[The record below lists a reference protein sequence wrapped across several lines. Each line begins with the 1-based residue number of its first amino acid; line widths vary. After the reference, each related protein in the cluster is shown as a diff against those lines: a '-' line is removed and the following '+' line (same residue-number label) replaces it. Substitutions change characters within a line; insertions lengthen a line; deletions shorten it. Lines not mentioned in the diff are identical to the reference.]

1 MAVNDFIVN
10 LVAGLSKTKSKQQ
23 IKSDAKS
30 LGDMKFVK
38 LIGNLD
44 MPKTRKAIKAQLK
57 GLNNLTFNI
66 TPNVNTKGVQT
77 ATKQAINNAQR
88 VANNN
93 KVHLNF
99 DTSKQ
104 QLVNQIKILGRN
116 NNKLF
121 NNHEMT
127 AKYNQLLNAANV
139 AKSTGEL
146 KTLRGELSAFKTELV
161 ATNNAGMTWGS
172 KFKESVKSYTKFF
185 SGASLVYAI
194 SNQVRNAAT
203 EAKTLDDSLV
213 NLQKVTDEISDRDAL
228 YKYFDKSLSKA
239 QELNVKVG
247 SLIDAV
253 TELKKLGWDL
263 DDAELG
269 AKWANI
275 LSNVGDVD
283 IDTAIGSIKTSIAS
297 FDEIGGYGNDQ
308 MDKKLEAYT
317 DLINNMSNK
326 YSIDAEGL
334 AESIRLSAGTLTEA
348 HMSIEQAAT
357 MFATANKYYN
367 DPSYL
372 GNTAK
377 IGSLRMRASS
387 GDTDAIEE
395 LQEMGEEVD
404 DLATATSN
412 LREKLMALTGVD
424 IMEDEH
430 TFKSYYDQL
439 YEISQVMD
447 KLDDTSR
454 ANVLETM
461 FGKSRSAA
469 GAAILSGMK
478 ESASAYEDA
487 INSAGSATEEYQTW
501 MTSADAACQRF
512 SNTLTETYQ
521 SIINGNTV
529 RDLANLGS
537 AVLEFANNW
546 GIVEGTLKGVIAL
559 NLGKFI
565 ATGGMALI
573 TATKQVEQYG
583 KALQM
588 ASNVPNGN
596 LSARFQ
602 ALKSI
607 AQATSTLTTEQLR
620 NVLATNTLTQAD
632 RVRIL
637 QMQGM
642 TKEMALQKLAEM
654 NLTQATNA
662 QTAANTTSTAST
674 FSLKAAM
681 TGLGAT
687 LKSVFLSNPV
697 GIVLMGISLGVS
709 AVTSAVSKH
718 NQAVEEARQKA
729 KEAAD
734 AANTLGDEIATLANK
749 YIQLSDAVKTD
760 ASAKEDLMTTQT
772 ELLKKLGLEGESI
785 DDLIAKYGSLSN
797 AIKQASID
805 SLKNQQTDLIAG
817 VNAAKEELMD
827 VAKDN
832 FWGTNNIISASGE
845 EAVKAF
851 KELEKAGVIDSGSY
865 GTGGGQLVLIGD
877 DTVEGALEN
886 YKKLEDAVNALRDSE
901 AFTADELSD
910 NSLFNSIYSRYS
922 EMKESVEA
930 YNSSIDNLN
939 ENLAQQ
945 TMLTALQG
953 NELPKTEE
961 DFNKF
966 KQELIDTAVA
976 SEQFIGNEKEITDA
990 INNYLSTVPEFEGY
1004 YSIPLENELDKVDE
1018 LLNQEDFSKTF
1029 TDTLAQVQ
1037 ALSDGLDQLDKIYAD
1052 VYDKEDFDWSSILN
1066 NDGFKE
1072 AFGNMTNV
1080 TEEYK
1085 NAYDDFIETISNN
1098 PSDLSACQSA
1108 FDNLATAYIYNSDAL
1123 KNVTEE
1129 TKASTIAM
1137 LSQMGVVNAA
1147 EVVNYRLG
1155 ASESYAADTGKDLE
1169 SATLSEITAF
1179 AKEADMSD
1187 ITKASLAAYVIE
1199 KIHAASITITTS
1211 ADINNLTALCSQLG
1225 VAGTALA
1232 QFARLKAIAMDT
1244 SGKYTDGYKEYA
1256 TTAADQ
1262 ILQNAV
1268 NAAQTKYTP
1277 QFGGGSATSKA
1288 MDDAAKSAKKASDTA
1303 KETAQTLDWI
1313 ETKLKLASKET
1324 EKLSKS
1330 FDKAFGMNQTRERY
1344 HAYISQIESEIHD
1357 NTTAAQ
1363 VYQEKL
1369 NQIGLSYEWIAK
1381 IQSGAFSIDSIT
1393 DENLKTQISE
1403 YQTYS
1408 DKLNSCYDTIES
1420 LEEERLQASVN
1431 YAEKLIDS
1439 HEKEIDSI
1447 NKLIDRRK
1455 ALVSLK
1461 EAFGLSA
1468 SKSDLK
1474 YQQDQYEQEI
1484 DALERQNKEIYDLM
1498 WTTTYGDEAWQKYN
1512 DQMIENTSSIQDLTQ
1527 SLADLA
1533 SEMANLP
1540 IDKYEKALDKIS
1552 AKNDLLDA
1560 KLENATSDKVKSKI
1574 IGSQLK
1580 LTRKKDNSA
1589 QSAAK
1594 TTQSNLNQSVKD
1606 LKTAT
1611 KKDNNIPV
1619 YNVDASGP
1627 NVKAR
1632 TAVNDYYKKV
1642 QNYTKAKKQIPASL
1656 ISKISGDGYSTL
1668 SKACANYNAA
1678 LVANDTAQATAALS
1692 RETIRQELA
1701 DLAEQRASLAKT
1713 TADFKVE
1720 KYDSKDELYDA
1731 KLDNATSTSSK
1742 NKLIDRKIS
1751 NINNRQSAYNTAV
1764 KTDNKNIKSAQK
1776 NISKIKSTKKNKKIL
1791 ASIKKAAKAGKRI
1804 SQSLLNKAAKL
1815 NDGGKLYDA
1824 CIQYNAYL
1832 DAKEADKVTADLY
1845 KETAKQDKATLAKE
1859 KFDNIASKYDNKI
1872 SSNEQKKTEINNRIS
1887 LVEEFGGQANVSDYK
1902 SLISA
1907 ENGEYKKLIKER
1919 EELRRNLEESV
1930 VNGSIKKGSDEWY
1943 DMVAKINDVTNA
1955 IDESIRSIKQYQNAL
1970 RQLKWDTF
1978 DKSLETVKR
1987 VNSEADYYI
1996 DLLSH
2001 KDMTNKDTGN
2011 FTEYG
2016 IATIG
2021 LHKTNYD
2028 NYIAQAEAYQSEYD
2042 KIMKQIEKGEL
2053 SASDENVIQ
2062 RLRDLQDAH
2071 REAKKSAEDELE
2083 SINDLVKQGYEAQ
2096 TDALSKLIEKYKKL
2110 KDSELDAYKYQKEI
2124 AEKTKQIASL
2134 QKQLIPYSNNDTEES
2149 RAQIQKL
2156 KVELENAKSDLKDTQ
2171 YEKFISDTEDMLDD
2185 LMTDYQKFIDEKLND
2200 TNTILDE
2207 IKTLLGSDIIETI
2220 KGLDSNLTN
2229 DTKDQIG
2236 SSTTNGGDG
2245 GQAAKDYVHNTV
2257 TNDQN
2262 KVNSKTD
2269 TSSYDP
2275 AKEADIAKKKNGIA
2289 QKKKAIN
2296 GQRQSFQNQIKE
2308 LESQLKQLYGELNS
2322 IENKYQFEKSSTK
2335 NKDKLQDLKNNYI
2348 EKKSGL
2354 NAMIQDVT
2362 HNKDMLQ
2369 QFIADLDKQSA
2380 QLDKDLASIN
2390 GYEKGS
2396 EHIDKRQLAW
2406 TQENKRE
2413 LIYRAADGALLTEL
2427 NPGDKVFTNEMTE
2440 NLWELAKT
2448 NPSLLYSSTNFVPK
2462 LPDIAKSACTS
2473 TIVEVGDIVMN
2484 SVNDPET
2491 FGRQLR
2497 EEILKNGKTTQCI
2510 TEAVSAKQLG
2520 KNGVGNAR
2528 LYK

>member
-1 MAVNDFIVN
+1 MTNTSGKTGIQPNNFIS
-10 LVAGLSKTKSKQQ
+10 GLFNGDLFKKQTFSLSEVLST
-23 IKSDAKS
+23 SDV
-30 LGDMKFVK
+30 D
-38 LIGNLD
+38 
-44 MPKTRKAIKAQLK
+44 AIKAYNKQID
-57 GLNNLTFNI
+57 NCVTS
-66 TPNVNTKGVQT
+66 QT
-77 ATKQAINNAQR
+77 AFNRTMLNTSKEAQNVVAAANGNKVALDGLTKSSKAAELGMKALAMAGNMLLIYALTSAVDIIYKCATASDRLAESAAQMGSEFVSTKSDISDYKTKIKELYQTINDDTSSYEDTYNARQELLKIQDEMIDKFGDEADAVKLVTDAINGQTDSLDTLTQDKWQETVNAFNSDRGKGWTEKVADAFANIGHGNNFQR
-88 VANNN
+88 MIDEME
-93 KVHLNF
+93 
-99 DTSKQ
+99 DTEVTFHMIPMYGDDTYEEFSK
-104 QLVNQIKILGRN
+104 
-116 NNKLF
+116 KLKEDF
-121 NNHEMT
+121 GADITRTERDDAIT
-127 AKYNQLLNAANV
+127 LSGDLDTIYKQLLNIQTLAKGMGIDDTFLNDLGNQADE
-139 AKSTGEL
+139 AKS
-146 KTLRGELSAFKTELV
+146 K
-161 ATNNAGMTWGS
+161 
-172 KFKESVKSYTKFF
+172 
-185 SGASLVYAI
+185 
-194 SNQVRNAAT
+194 
-203 EAKTLDDSLV
+203 LDEYQEMYSQHV
-213 NLQKVTDEISDRDAL
+213 L
-228 YKYFDKSLSKA
+228 YDKIFNSEDYEK
-239 QELNVKVG
+239 
-247 SLIDAV
+247 
-253 TELKKLGWDL
+253 
-263 DDAELG
+263 
-269 AKWANI
+269 
-275 LSNVGDVD
+275 
-283 IDTAIGSIKTSIAS
+283 S
-297 FDEIGGYGNDQ
+297 FDEIN
-308 MDKKLEAYT
+308 KAYE
-317 DLINNMSNK
+317 K
-326 YSIDAEGL
+326 YQDAFASGDE
-334 AESIRLSAGTLTEA
+334 ESIEKAKQNYAEIVQSATKGLDDQSVIDYFNS
-348 HMSIEQAAT
+348 M
-357 MFATANKYYN
+357 YP
-367 DPSYL
+367 D
-372 GNTAK
+372 
-377 IGSLRMRASS
+377 
-387 GDTDAIEE
+387 
-395 LQEMGEEVD
+395 LQEVVGGWEFEVKFKAAVD
-404 DLATATSN
+404 DDS
-412 LREKLMALTGVD
+412 
-424 IMEDEH
+424 
-430 TFKSYYDQL
+430 
-439 YEISQVMD
+439 
-447 KLDDTSR
+447 DDF
-454 ANVLETM
+454 E
-461 FGKSRSAA
+461 
-469 GAAILSGMK
+469 
-478 ESASAYEDA
+478 
-487 INSAGSATEEYQTW
+487 
-501 MTSADAACQRF
+501 
-512 SNTLTETYQ
+512 
-521 SIINGNTV
+521 
-529 RDLANLGS
+529 
-537 AVLEFANNW
+537 
-546 GIVEGTLKGVIAL
+546 KGV
-559 NLGKFI
+559 
-565 ATGGMALI
+565 
-573 TATKQVEQYG
+573 Q
-583 KALQM
+583 
-588 ASNVPNGN
+588 
-596 LSARFQ
+596 
-602 ALKSI
+602 
-607 AQATSTLTTEQLR
+607 
-620 NVLATNTLTQAD
+620 
-632 RVRIL
+632 
-637 QMQGM
+637 
-642 TKEMALQKLAEM
+642 
-654 NLTQATNA
+654 
-662 QTAANTTSTAST
+662 
-674 FSLKAAM
+674 
-681 TGLGAT
+681 
-687 LKSVFLSNPV
+687 
-697 GIVLMGISLGVS
+697 
-709 AVTSAVSKH
+709 
-718 NQAVEEARQKA
+718 
-729 KEAAD
+729 
-734 AANTLGDEIATLANK
+734 
-749 YIQLSDAVKTD
+749 
-760 ASAKEDLMTTQT
+760 
-772 ELLKKLGLEGESI
+772 
-785 DDLIAKYGSLSN
+785 
-797 AIKQASID
+797 
-805 SLKNQQTDLIAG
+805 
-817 VNAAKEELMD
+817 
-827 VAKDN
+827 
-832 FWGTNNIISASGE
+832 
-845 EAVKAF
+845 
-851 KELEKAGVIDSGSY
+851 
-865 GTGGGQLVLIGD
+865 
-877 DTVEGALEN
+877 
-886 YKKLEDAVNALRDSE
+886 DAVNKFDTIEDIKNYNPKVATDEQKDAYLQLKQY
-901 AFTADELSD
+901 ADEYGLTLDQLIDKLVQLGLLQSQSKSDLLNKLIPSKSSPTAGVASVLTDTMDGVDADEATKWVESLTEEEAKLANSKDFENALEEQKKKLNGASLSAD
-910 NSLFNSIYSRYS
+910 DYAAALQAV
-922 EMKESVEA
+922 K
-930 YNSSIDNLN
+930 DKQN
-939 ENLAQQ
+939 ENSEE
-945 TMLTALQG
+945 T
-953 NELPKTEE
+953 PISFTE
-961 DFNKF
+961 
-966 KQELIDTAVA
+966 
-976 SEQFIGNEKEITDA
+976 A
-990 INNYLSTVPEFEGY
+990 IS
-1004 YSIPLENELDKVDE
+1004 
-1018 LLNQEDFSKTF
+1018 
-1029 TDTLAQVQ
+1029 QVQ
-1037 ALSDGLDQLDKIYAD
+1037 ALSEGLDQLDKIYAD
-1052 VYDKEDFDWSSILN
+1052 VYNKEDFDWSSILN
-1066 NDGFKE
+1066 NDDFKE
-1072 AFGNMTNV
+1072 QFGSLKNT
-1080 TEEYK
+1080 TEEYA
-1085 NAYDDFIETISNN
+1085 NAYNNFIKTVSNS

-1108 FDNLATAYIYNSDAL
+1108 FDNLASAYIYNSDAL

-1129 TKASTIAM
+1129 TKTATVAM
-1137 LSQMGVVNAA
+1137 LEQMGVAN
-1147 EVVNYRLG
+1147 
-1155 ASESYAADTGKDLE
+1155 ASEIVDYQLAASKEYAAQTGRDLKN
-1169 SATLSEITAF
+1169 ATLEELVAF
-1179 AKEADMSD
+1179 AQEADMSD
-1187 ITKASLAAYVIE
+1187 VTKASLASYIAE
-1199 KIHAASITITTS
+1199 KIRAASITITTS
-1211 ADINNLTALCSQLG
+1211 ADIANLTALCSQLG
-1225 VAGTALA
+1225 VAGTALQ

-1268 NAAQTKYTP
+1268 NKATNAYKPQVNYSGGASTK
-1277 QFGGGSATSKA
+1277 SAIDKA
-1288 MDDAAKSAKKASDTA
+1288 NKAAKDSAKDA
-1303 KETAQTLDWI
+1303 KETAQDIDWI

-1344 HAYISQIESEIHD
+1344 HAYISQIESEIQD

-1461 EAFGLSA
+1461 ETFGLSA

-1560 KLENATSDKVKSKI
+1560 KLENATSDKAKSKI

-1611 KKDNNIPV
+1611 KKDNNISV

-1678 LVANDTAQATAALS
+1678 LVANDTAQETAALS

-1713 TADFKVE
+1713 TADSKVE

-2001 KDMTNKDTGN
+2001 KDMTDKDTGN

-2028 NYIAQAEAYQSEYD
+2028 SYIAQAEAYQSEYD

-2156 KVELENAKSDLKDTQ
+2156 KVELQDAKDDLKDTQ

-2185 LMTDYQKFIDEKLND
+2185 LMNDYQEFIDEKLND
-2200 TNTILDE
+2200 TNTILDS
-2207 IKTLLGSDIIETI
+2207 IKELLGGNDGIIATL
-2220 KGLDSNLTN
+2220 KSLDSSLTN
-2229 DTKDQIG
+2229 TTKDQID

-2245 GQAAKDYVHNTV
+2245 GQGAKDYVNNTV
-2257 TNDQN
+2257 TNDRN
-2262 KVNSKTD
+2262 TINSSHKTGLLRPTAVGTITLD
-2269 TSSYDP
+2269 NSLES
-2275 AKEADIAKKKNGIA
+2275 KKKNTTSIDD
-2289 QKKKAIN
+2289 KLKTEKKAVKDAIN
-2296 GQRQSFQNQIKE
+2296 SGKSRSKK
-2308 LESQLKQLYGELNS
+2308 LTDK
-2322 IENKYQFEKSSTK
+2322 ENKE
-2335 NKDKLQDLKNNYI
+2335 
-2348 EKKSGL
+2348 
-2354 NAMIQDVT
+2354 
-2362 HNKDMLQ
+2362 H
-2369 QFIADLDKQSA
+2369 ADLWKYIVKNYGRTPTNKMYKKLGGILGVKTDDTVTSKQKTA
-2380 QLDKDLASIN
+2380 ILNRMKFN
-2390 GYEKGS
+2390 GYKKGS
-2396 EHIDKRQLAW
+2396 EHIDKSQLAW

-2440 NLWELAKT
+2440 NLWKMAQM
-2448 NPSLLYSSTNFVPK
+2448 NPSLLTSGINYMPN
-2462 LPDIAKSACTS
+2462 LPEITKSAGTS

-2484 SVNDPET
+2484 GVNDVET

-2497 EEILKNGKTTQCI
+2497 EEILRNGKTTQCI

>member
-1 MAVNDFIVN
+1 MIFKTMTNTSGKTGIQPNNFIS
-10 LVAGLSKTKSKQQ
+10 GLFNGDLFKKQTFSLSEVLST
-23 IKSDAKS
+23 SDV
-30 LGDMKFVK
+30 D
-38 LIGNLD
+38 
-44 MPKTRKAIKAQLK
+44 AIKAYNKQID
-57 GLNNLTFNI
+57 NCVTS
-66 TPNVNTKGVQT
+66 QT
-77 ATKQAINNAQR
+77 AFNRTMLNTSKEAQNVVAAANGNKVALDGLTKSSKAAELGMKALAMAGNMLLIYALTSAVDIIYKCATASDRLAESAAQMGSEFVSTKSDISDYKTKIKELYQTINDDTSSYEDTYNARQELLKIQDEMIDKFGDEADAVKLVTDAINGQTDSLDTLTQDKWQETVNVFNSDRGKGWTEKVADAFANIGHGNNFQR
-88 VANNN
+88 MIDEME
-93 KVHLNF
+93 
-99 DTSKQ
+99 DTEVTFHMIPMYGDDTYEEFSK
-104 QLVNQIKILGRN
+104 
-116 NNKLF
+116 KLKEDF
-121 NNHEMT
+121 GADITRTERDDAIT
-127 AKYNQLLNAANV
+127 LSGDLDTIYKQLLNIQTLAKGMGIDDTFLNDLGNQADE
-139 AKSTGEL
+139 AKS
-146 KTLRGELSAFKTELV
+146 K
-161 ATNNAGMTWGS
+161 
-172 KFKESVKSYTKFF
+172 
-185 SGASLVYAI
+185 
-194 SNQVRNAAT
+194 
-203 EAKTLDDSLV
+203 LDEYQEMYSQHV
-213 NLQKVTDEISDRDAL
+213 L
-228 YKYFDKSLSKA
+228 YDKIFNSEDYEK
-239 QELNVKVG
+239 
-247 SLIDAV
+247 
-253 TELKKLGWDL
+253 
-263 DDAELG
+263 
-269 AKWANI
+269 
-275 LSNVGDVD
+275 
-283 IDTAIGSIKTSIAS
+283 S
-297 FDEIGGYGNDQ
+297 FDEIN
-308 MDKKLEAYT
+308 KAYE
-317 DLINNMSNK
+317 K
-326 YSIDAEGL
+326 YQDAFASGDE
-334 AESIRLSAGTLTEA
+334 ESIEKAKQNYAEIVQSATKGLDDQSVIDYFNS
-348 HMSIEQAAT
+348 M
-357 MFATANKYYN
+357 YP
-367 DPSYL
+367 D
-372 GNTAK
+372 
-377 IGSLRMRASS
+377 
-387 GDTDAIEE
+387 
-395 LQEMGEEVD
+395 LQEVVGGWEFEVKFKAAVD
-404 DLATATSN
+404 DDS
-412 LREKLMALTGVD
+412 
-424 IMEDEH
+424 
-430 TFKSYYDQL
+430 
-439 YEISQVMD
+439 
-447 KLDDTSR
+447 DDF
-454 ANVLETM
+454 E
-461 FGKSRSAA
+461 
-469 GAAILSGMK
+469 
-478 ESASAYEDA
+478 
-487 INSAGSATEEYQTW
+487 
-501 MTSADAACQRF
+501 
-512 SNTLTETYQ
+512 
-521 SIINGNTV
+521 
-529 RDLANLGS
+529 
-537 AVLEFANNW
+537 
-546 GIVEGTLKGVIAL
+546 KGV
-559 NLGKFI
+559 
-565 ATGGMALI
+565 
-573 TATKQVEQYG
+573 Q
-583 KALQM
+583 
-588 ASNVPNGN
+588 
-596 LSARFQ
+596 
-602 ALKSI
+602 
-607 AQATSTLTTEQLR
+607 
-620 NVLATNTLTQAD
+620 
-632 RVRIL
+632 
-637 QMQGM
+637 
-642 TKEMALQKLAEM
+642 
-654 NLTQATNA
+654 
-662 QTAANTTSTAST
+662 
-674 FSLKAAM
+674 
-681 TGLGAT
+681 
-687 LKSVFLSNPV
+687 
-697 GIVLMGISLGVS
+697 
-709 AVTSAVSKH
+709 
-718 NQAVEEARQKA
+718 
-729 KEAAD
+729 
-734 AANTLGDEIATLANK
+734 
-749 YIQLSDAVKTD
+749 
-760 ASAKEDLMTTQT
+760 
-772 ELLKKLGLEGESI
+772 
-785 DDLIAKYGSLSN
+785 
-797 AIKQASID
+797 
-805 SLKNQQTDLIAG
+805 
-817 VNAAKEELMD
+817 
-827 VAKDN
+827 
-832 FWGTNNIISASGE
+832 
-845 EAVKAF
+845 
-851 KELEKAGVIDSGSY
+851 
-865 GTGGGQLVLIGD
+865 
-877 DTVEGALEN
+877 
-886 YKKLEDAVNALRDSE
+886 DAVNKFDTIEDIKNYNPKVATDEQKDAYLQLKQY
-901 AFTADELSD
+901 ADEYGLTLDQLIDKLVQLGLLQSQSKSDLLNKLIPSKSSPTAGVASVLTDTMDGVDADEATKWVESLTEEEAKLANSKDFENALEEQKKKLNGASLSAD
-910 NSLFNSIYSRYS
+910 DYAAALQAV
-922 EMKESVEA
+922 K
-930 YNSSIDNLN
+930 DKQN
-939 ENLAQQ
+939 ENS
-945 TMLTALQG
+945 
-953 NELPKTEE
+953 EE
-961 DFNKF
+961 TP
-966 KQELIDTAVA
+966 I
-976 SEQFIGNEKEITDA
+976 S
-990 INNYLSTVPEFEGY
+990 
-1004 YSIPLENELDKVDE
+1004 
-1018 LLNQEDFSKTF
+1018 F

-1052 VYDKEDFDWSSILN
+1052 VYNKEDFDWSSILN

-1268 NAAQTKYTP
+1268 NATQTKYTP

-1461 EAFGLSA
+1461 ETFGLSP

-1560 KLENATSDKVKSKI
+1560 KLENATSDKAKSKI

-1606 LKTAT
+1606 LRTAT
-1611 KKDNNIPV
+1611 KKDNNISV

-1642 QNYTKAKKQIPASL
+1642 KNYTKAKKQIPASL

-1678 LVANDTAQATAALS
+1678 LVANDTAQETAALS

-1713 TADFKVE
+1713 TADSKVE
-1720 KYDSKDELYDA
+1720 RYDSKDELYDA

-1907 ENGEYKKLIKER
+1907 ENGEFKKLIKER

-2001 KDMTNKDTGN
+2001 KDMTDKDTGN

-2110 KDSELDAYKYQKEI
+2110 KDSELEAYRYQKEI

-2134 QKQLIPYSNNDTEES
+2134 QKQLTAYTGNNSEES
-2149 RAQIQKL
+2149 RATIQKL

-2185 LMTDYQKFIDEKLND
+2185 LMSDYQEFIDEKIND
-2200 TNTILDE
+2200 TNTILDS
-2207 IKTLLGSDIIETI
+2207 IKELLGGNDGIIATL
-2220 KGLDSNLTN
+2220 KSLDSSLTN
-2229 DTKDQIG
+2229 TTKDQID

-2245 GQAAKDYVHNTV
+2245 GQGAKDYVNNTV
-2257 TNDQN
+2257 TNDRN
-2262 KVNSKTD
+2262 TINSSHKTGLLRPTAVGTITLD
-2269 TSSYDP
+2269 NSLES
-2275 AKEADIAKKKNGIA
+2275 KKKNTTSIDD
-2289 QKKKAIN
+2289 KLKNEKKAVKDAIN
-2296 GQRQSFQNQIKE
+2296 SGKSRSKKLTDKENQE
-2308 LESQLKQLYGELNS
+2308 
-2322 IENKYQFEKSSTK
+2322 
-2335 NKDKLQDLKNNYI
+2335 
-2348 EKKSGL
+2348 
-2354 NAMIQDVT
+2354 
-2362 HNKDMLQ
+2362 H
-2369 QFIADLDKQSA
+2369 ADLWKYIV
-2380 QLDKDLASIN
+2380 KN
-2390 GYEKGS
+2390 YG
-2396 EHIDKRQLAW
+2396 R
-2406 TQENKRE
+2406 TPTNKM
-2413 LIYRAADGALLTEL
+2413 Y
-2427 NPGDKVFTNEMTE
+2427 K
-2440 NLWELAKT
+2440 
-2448 NPSLLYSSTNFVPK
+2448 K
-2462 LPDIAKSACTS
+2462 L
-2473 TIVEVGDIVMN
+2473 GDILGV
-2484 SVNDPET
+2484 
-2491 FGRQLR
+2491 
-2497 EEILKNGKTTQCI
+2497 KTD
-2510 TEAVSAKQLG
+2510 
-2520 KNGVGNAR
+2520 
-2528 LYK
+2528 

>member
-1 MAVNDFIVN
+1 MIFKTMTNTSGKTGIQPNNFIS
-10 LVAGLSKTKSKQQ
+10 GLFNGDLFKKQTFSLSEVLST
-23 IKSDAKS
+23 SDV
-30 LGDMKFVK
+30 D
-38 LIGNLD
+38 
-44 MPKTRKAIKAQLK
+44 AIKAYNKQID
-57 GLNNLTFNI
+57 NCVTS
-66 TPNVNTKGVQT
+66 QT
-77 ATKQAINNAQR
+77 AFNRTMLNTSKEAQNVVAAANGNKVALDGLTKSSKAAELGMKALAMAGNMLLIYALTSAVDIIYKCATASDRLAESAAQMGSEFVSTKSDISDYKTKIKELYQTINDDTSSYEDTYNARQELLKIQDEMIDKFGDEADAVKLVTDAINGQTDSLDTLTQDKWQETVNAFNSDRGKGWTEKVADAFANIGHGNNFQR
-88 VANNN
+88 MIDEME
-93 KVHLNF
+93 
-99 DTSKQ
+99 DTEVTFHMIPMYGDDTYEEFSK
-104 QLVNQIKILGRN
+104 
-116 NNKLF
+116 KLKEDF
-121 NNHEMT
+121 GADITRTERDDAIT
-127 AKYNQLLNAANV
+127 LSGDLDTIYKQLLNIQTLAKGMGIDDTFLNDLGNQADE
-139 AKSTGEL
+139 AKS
-146 KTLRGELSAFKTELV
+146 K
-161 ATNNAGMTWGS
+161 
-172 KFKESVKSYTKFF
+172 
-185 SGASLVYAI
+185 
-194 SNQVRNAAT
+194 
-203 EAKTLDDSLV
+203 LDEYQEMYSQHV
-213 NLQKVTDEISDRDAL
+213 L
-228 YKYFDKSLSKA
+228 YDKIFNSEDYEK
-239 QELNVKVG
+239 
-247 SLIDAV
+247 
-253 TELKKLGWDL
+253 
-263 DDAELG
+263 
-269 AKWANI
+269 
-275 LSNVGDVD
+275 
-283 IDTAIGSIKTSIAS
+283 S
-297 FDEIGGYGNDQ
+297 FDEIN
-308 MDKKLEAYT
+308 KAYE
-317 DLINNMSNK
+317 K
-326 YSIDAEGL
+326 YQDAFASGDE
-334 AESIRLSAGTLTEA
+334 ESIEKAKQNYAEIVQSATKGLDDQSVIDYFNS
-348 HMSIEQAAT
+348 M
-357 MFATANKYYN
+357 YP
-367 DPSYL
+367 D
-372 GNTAK
+372 
-377 IGSLRMRASS
+377 
-387 GDTDAIEE
+387 
-395 LQEMGEEVD
+395 LQEVVGGWEFEVKFKAAVD
-404 DLATATSN
+404 DDS
-412 LREKLMALTGVD
+412 
-424 IMEDEH
+424 
-430 TFKSYYDQL
+430 
-439 YEISQVMD
+439 
-447 KLDDTSR
+447 DDF
-454 ANVLETM
+454 E
-461 FGKSRSAA
+461 
-469 GAAILSGMK
+469 
-478 ESASAYEDA
+478 
-487 INSAGSATEEYQTW
+487 
-501 MTSADAACQRF
+501 
-512 SNTLTETYQ
+512 
-521 SIINGNTV
+521 
-529 RDLANLGS
+529 
-537 AVLEFANNW
+537 
-546 GIVEGTLKGVIAL
+546 KGV
-559 NLGKFI
+559 
-565 ATGGMALI
+565 
-573 TATKQVEQYG
+573 Q
-583 KALQM
+583 
-588 ASNVPNGN
+588 
-596 LSARFQ
+596 
-602 ALKSI
+602 
-607 AQATSTLTTEQLR
+607 
-620 NVLATNTLTQAD
+620 
-632 RVRIL
+632 
-637 QMQGM
+637 
-642 TKEMALQKLAEM
+642 
-654 NLTQATNA
+654 
-662 QTAANTTSTAST
+662 
-674 FSLKAAM
+674 
-681 TGLGAT
+681 
-687 LKSVFLSNPV
+687 
-697 GIVLMGISLGVS
+697 
-709 AVTSAVSKH
+709 
-718 NQAVEEARQKA
+718 
-729 KEAAD
+729 
-734 AANTLGDEIATLANK
+734 
-749 YIQLSDAVKTD
+749 
-760 ASAKEDLMTTQT
+760 
-772 ELLKKLGLEGESI
+772 
-785 DDLIAKYGSLSN
+785 
-797 AIKQASID
+797 
-805 SLKNQQTDLIAG
+805 
-817 VNAAKEELMD
+817 
-827 VAKDN
+827 
-832 FWGTNNIISASGE
+832 
-845 EAVKAF
+845 
-851 KELEKAGVIDSGSY
+851 
-865 GTGGGQLVLIGD
+865 
-877 DTVEGALEN
+877 
-886 YKKLEDAVNALRDSE
+886 DAVNKFDTIEDIKNYNPKVATDEQKDAYLQLKQY
-901 AFTADELSD
+901 ADEYGLTLDQLIDKLVQLGLLQSQSKSDLLNKLIPSKSSPTAGVASVLTDTMDGVDADEATKWVESLTEEEAKLANSKDFENALEEQKKKLNGASLSAD
-910 NSLFNSIYSRYS
+910 DYAAALQAV
-922 EMKESVEA
+922 K
-930 YNSSIDNLN
+930 DKQN
-939 ENLAQQ
+939 ENS
-945 TMLTALQG
+945 
-953 NELPKTEE
+953 EE
-961 DFNKF
+961 TP
-966 KQELIDTAVA
+966 I
-976 SEQFIGNEKEITDA
+976 S
-990 INNYLSTVPEFEGY
+990 
-1004 YSIPLENELDKVDE
+1004 
-1018 LLNQEDFSKTF
+1018 F

-1052 VYDKEDFDWSSILN
+1052 VYNKEDFDWSSILN

-1268 NAAQTKYTP
+1268 NATQTKYTP

-1461 EAFGLSA
+1461 ETFGLSP

-1560 KLENATSDKVKSKI
+1560 KLENATSDKAKSKI

-1606 LKTAT
+1606 LRTAT
-1611 KKDNNIPV
+1611 KKDNNISV

-1642 QNYTKAKKQIPASL
+1642 KNYTKAKKQIPASL

-1678 LVANDTAQATAALS
+1678 LVANDTAQETAALS

-1713 TADFKVE
+1713 TADSKVE
-1720 KYDSKDELYDA
+1720 RYDSKDELYDA

-1832 DAKEADKVTADLY
+1832 DVKEADKVTADLY

-1907 ENGEYKKLIKER
+1907 ENGEFKKLIKER

-2001 KDMTNKDTGN
+2001 KDMTDKDTGN

-2110 KDSELDAYKYQKEI
+2110 KDSELEAYRYQKEI

-2134 QKQLIPYSNNDTEES
+2134 QKQLTAYTGNNSEES
-2149 RAQIQKL
+2149 RATIQKL

-2185 LMTDYQKFIDEKLND
+2185 LMSDYQEFIDEKIND
-2200 TNTILDE
+2200 TNTILDS
-2207 IKTLLGSDIIETI
+2207 IKELLGGNDGIIATL
-2220 KGLDSNLTN
+2220 KSLDSSLTN
-2229 DTKDQIG
+2229 TTKDQID

-2245 GQAAKDYVHNTV
+2245 GQGAKDYVNNTV
-2257 TNDQN
+2257 TNDRN
-2262 KVNSKTD
+2262 TINSSHKTGLLRPTAVGTITLD
-2269 TSSYDP
+2269 NSLES
-2275 AKEADIAKKKNGIA
+2275 KKKNTTSIDD
-2289 QKKKAIN
+2289 KLKNEKKAVKDAIN
-2296 GQRQSFQNQIKE
+2296 SGKSRSKKLTDKENQE
-2308 LESQLKQLYGELNS
+2308 
-2322 IENKYQFEKSSTK
+2322 
-2335 NKDKLQDLKNNYI
+2335 
-2348 EKKSGL
+2348 
-2354 NAMIQDVT
+2354 
-2362 HNKDMLQ
+2362 H
-2369 QFIADLDKQSA
+2369 ADLWKYIVKNYGRTPTNKMYKKLGDILGVKTDDTVTSKQKTA
-2380 QLDKDLASIN
+2380 ILNRMKFN
-2390 GYEKGS
+2390 GYKKGS
-2396 EHIDKRQLAW
+2396 DHIDKSQLAW
-2406 TQENKRE
+2406 TQEDKRE
-2413 LIYRAADGALLTEL
+2413 MIYRASDGAVLTKL

-2440 NLWELAKT
+2440 NLWKMAQM
-2448 NPSLLYSSTNFVPK
+2448 NPSLLTSGINYMPN
-2462 LPDIAKSACTS
+2462 LPEITKSAGTS

-2484 SVNDPET
+2484 GVNDVET

-2497 EEILKNGKTTQCI
+2497 EEILRNGKTTQCI

>member
-1 MAVNDFIVN
+1 MIFKTMTNTSGKTGIQPNNFIS
-10 LVAGLSKTKSKQQ
+10 GLFNGDLFKKQTFSLSEVLST
-23 IKSDAKS
+23 SDV
-30 LGDMKFVK
+30 D
-38 LIGNLD
+38 
-44 MPKTRKAIKAQLK
+44 AIKAYNKQID
-57 GLNNLTFNI
+57 NCVTS
-66 TPNVNTKGVQT
+66 QT
-77 ATKQAINNAQR
+77 AFNRTMLNTSKEAQNVVAAANGNKVALDGLTKSSKAAELGMKALAMAGNMLLIYALTSAVDIIYKCATASDRLAESAAQMGSEFVSTKSDISDYKTKIKELYQTINDDTSSYEDTYNARQELLKIQDEMIDKFGDEADAVKLVTDAINGQTDSLDTLTQDKWQETVNAFNSDRGKGWTEKVADAFANIGHGNNFQR
-88 VANNN
+88 MIDEME
-93 KVHLNF
+93 
-99 DTSKQ
+99 DTEVTFHMIPMYGDDTYEEFSK
-104 QLVNQIKILGRN
+104 
-116 NNKLF
+116 KLKEDF
-121 NNHEMT
+121 GADITRTERDDAIT
-127 AKYNQLLNAANV
+127 LSGDLDTIYKQLLNIQTLAKGMGIDDTFLNDLGNQADE
-139 AKSTGEL
+139 AKS
-146 KTLRGELSAFKTELV
+146 K
-161 ATNNAGMTWGS
+161 
-172 KFKESVKSYTKFF
+172 
-185 SGASLVYAI
+185 
-194 SNQVRNAAT
+194 
-203 EAKTLDDSLV
+203 LDEYQEMYSQHV
-213 NLQKVTDEISDRDAL
+213 L
-228 YKYFDKSLSKA
+228 YDKIFNSEDYEK
-239 QELNVKVG
+239 
-247 SLIDAV
+247 
-253 TELKKLGWDL
+253 
-263 DDAELG
+263 
-269 AKWANI
+269 
-275 LSNVGDVD
+275 
-283 IDTAIGSIKTSIAS
+283 S
-297 FDEIGGYGNDQ
+297 FDEIN
-308 MDKKLEAYT
+308 KAYE
-317 DLINNMSNK
+317 K
-326 YSIDAEGL
+326 YQDAFASGDE
-334 AESIRLSAGTLTEA
+334 ESIEKAKQNYAEIVQSATKGLDDQSVIDYFNS
-348 HMSIEQAAT
+348 M
-357 MFATANKYYN
+357 YP
-367 DPSYL
+367 D
-372 GNTAK
+372 
-377 IGSLRMRASS
+377 
-387 GDTDAIEE
+387 
-395 LQEMGEEVD
+395 LQEVVGGWEFEVKFKAAVD
-404 DLATATSN
+404 DDS
-412 LREKLMALTGVD
+412 
-424 IMEDEH
+424 
-430 TFKSYYDQL
+430 
-439 YEISQVMD
+439 
-447 KLDDTSR
+447 DDF
-454 ANVLETM
+454 E
-461 FGKSRSAA
+461 
-469 GAAILSGMK
+469 
-478 ESASAYEDA
+478 
-487 INSAGSATEEYQTW
+487 
-501 MTSADAACQRF
+501 
-512 SNTLTETYQ
+512 
-521 SIINGNTV
+521 
-529 RDLANLGS
+529 
-537 AVLEFANNW
+537 
-546 GIVEGTLKGVIAL
+546 KGV
-559 NLGKFI
+559 
-565 ATGGMALI
+565 
-573 TATKQVEQYG
+573 Q
-583 KALQM
+583 
-588 ASNVPNGN
+588 
-596 LSARFQ
+596 
-602 ALKSI
+602 
-607 AQATSTLTTEQLR
+607 
-620 NVLATNTLTQAD
+620 
-632 RVRIL
+632 
-637 QMQGM
+637 
-642 TKEMALQKLAEM
+642 
-654 NLTQATNA
+654 
-662 QTAANTTSTAST
+662 
-674 FSLKAAM
+674 
-681 TGLGAT
+681 
-687 LKSVFLSNPV
+687 
-697 GIVLMGISLGVS
+697 
-709 AVTSAVSKH
+709 
-718 NQAVEEARQKA
+718 
-729 KEAAD
+729 
-734 AANTLGDEIATLANK
+734 
-749 YIQLSDAVKTD
+749 
-760 ASAKEDLMTTQT
+760 
-772 ELLKKLGLEGESI
+772 
-785 DDLIAKYGSLSN
+785 
-797 AIKQASID
+797 
-805 SLKNQQTDLIAG
+805 
-817 VNAAKEELMD
+817 
-827 VAKDN
+827 
-832 FWGTNNIISASGE
+832 
-845 EAVKAF
+845 
-851 KELEKAGVIDSGSY
+851 
-865 GTGGGQLVLIGD
+865 
-877 DTVEGALEN
+877 
-886 YKKLEDAVNALRDSE
+886 DAVNKFDTIEDIKNYNPKVATDEQKDAYLQLKQY
-901 AFTADELSD
+901 ADEYGLTLDQLIDKLVQLGLLQSQSKSDLLNKLIPSKSSPTAGVASVLTDTMDGVDADEATKWVESLTEEEAKLANSKDFENALEEQKKKLNGASLSAD
-910 NSLFNSIYSRYS
+910 DYAAALQAV
-922 EMKESVEA
+922 K
-930 YNSSIDNLN
+930 DKQN
-939 ENLAQQ
+939 ENS
-945 TMLTALQG
+945 
-953 NELPKTEE
+953 EE
-961 DFNKF
+961 TP
-966 KQELIDTAVA
+966 I
-976 SEQFIGNEKEITDA
+976 SSTD
-990 INNYLSTVPEFEGY
+990 I
-1004 YSIPLENELDKVDE
+1004 
-1018 LLNQEDFSKTF
+1018 
-1029 TDTLAQVQ
+1029 LAQVQ
-1037 ALSDGLDQLDKIYAD
+1037 ALSTGLDQLDKIYAD

-1303 KETAQTLDWI
+1303 KETAQNIDWI

-1330 FDKAFGMNQTRERY
+1330 FDKAFGMDQTRERY
-1344 HAYISQIESEIHD
+1344 HAYISQIESEIQD

-1461 EAFGLSA
+1461 ETFGLSA

-1560 KLENATSDKVKSKI
+1560 KLKNATSDKAKSKI

-1606 LKTAT
+1606 LRTAT
-1611 KKDNNIPV
+1611 KKDNNISV

-1668 SKACANYNAA
+1668 SKACTNYNAA
-1678 LVANDTAQATAALS
+1678 LVANDTAQETAALS

-1713 TADFKVE
+1713 TADSKVE

-2001 KDMTNKDTGN
+2001 KDMTDKDTGN

-2185 LMTDYQKFIDEKLND
+2185 LMSDYQEFIDEKIND
-2200 TNTILDE
+2200 TNTILDS
-2207 IKTLLGSDIIETI
+2207 IKELLGGNDGIIATL
-2220 KGLDSNLTN
+2220 KSLDSSLTN
-2229 DTKDQIG
+2229 TTKDQID

-2245 GQAAKDYVHNTV
+2245 GQGAKDYVNNTV
-2257 TNDQN
+2257 TNDRN
-2262 KVNSKTD
+2262 TINSSHKTGLLRPTAVGTITLD
-2269 TSSYDP
+2269 NSLES
-2275 AKEADIAKKKNGIA
+2275 KKKNTTSIDD
-2289 QKKKAIN
+2289 KLKTEKKAVKDAIN
-2296 GQRQSFQNQIKE
+2296 SGKSRSKK
-2308 LESQLKQLYGELNS
+2308 LTDK
-2322 IENKYQFEKSSTK
+2322 ENKE
-2335 NKDKLQDLKNNYI
+2335 
-2348 EKKSGL
+2348 
-2354 NAMIQDVT
+2354 
-2362 HNKDMLQ
+2362 H
-2369 QFIADLDKQSA
+2369 ADLWKYIVKNYGRTPTNKMYKKLGGILGVKTDDTVTSKQKTA
-2380 QLDKDLASIN
+2380 ILNRMKFN
-2390 GYEKGS
+2390 GYKKGS
-2396 EHIDKRQLAW
+2396 EHIDKSQLAW

-2413 LIYRAADGALLTEL
+2413 LIYRASDGAVLTKL

-2440 NLWELAKT
+2440 NLWKLAKT

-2462 LPDIAKSACTS
+2462 LPDIAKSAGTS

-2484 SVNDPET
+2484 GVNDPET

-2497 EEILKNGKTTQCI
+2497 EEICKNGKTTQCI
-2510 TEAVSAKQLG
+2510 AEAVSAKQLG
-2520 KNGVGNAR
+2520 KNRNSIGNAR

>member
-1 MAVNDFIVN
+1 MIFKTMTNTSGKTGIQPNNFISGLFNGDLFKKQTFSLSEVLSTSDVDAIKAYNKQIDNCVTSQTAFNRTMLNTSKEAQNVVAAANGNKVALDGLTKSSKAAELGMKALAMAGNMLLIYALTSAVDIIYKCATASDRLAESAAQMGSEFVSTKSDISDYKTKIKELYQTINDDTSSYEDTYNARQELLKIQDEMIDKFGDEADAVKLVTDAINGQTDSLDTLTQDKWQETVNAFNSDRGKGWTEKVADAFANIGHGNNFQRMIDEMEDTEVTFHMIPMYGDDTYEEFSKKLKEDFGADITRTERDD
-10 LVAGLSKTKSKQQ
+10 AITLSGDLDTIYKQLLNIQTLAKGMGIDDTFLNDLGNQADETKSK
-23 IKSDAKS
+23 
-30 LGDMKFVK
+30 
-38 LIGNLD
+38 LD
-44 MPKTRKAIKAQLK
+44 EYQEMYSQHVLYDKI
-57 GLNNLTFNI
+57 FNSEDYE
-66 TPNVNTKGVQT
+66 K
-77 ATKQAINNAQR
+77 
-88 VANNN
+88 
-93 KVHLNF
+93 
-99 DTSKQ
+99 
-104 QLVNQIKILGRN
+104 
-116 NNKLF
+116 
-121 NNHEMT
+121 
-127 AKYNQLLNAANV
+127 
-139 AKSTGEL
+139 
-146 KTLRGELSAFKTELV
+146 
-161 ATNNAGMTWGS
+161 
-172 KFKESVKSYTKFF
+172 
-185 SGASLVYAI
+185 
-194 SNQVRNAAT
+194 
-203 EAKTLDDSLV
+203 
-213 NLQKVTDEISDRDAL
+213 
-228 YKYFDKSLSKA
+228 
-239 QELNVKVG
+239 
-247 SLIDAV
+247 
-253 TELKKLGWDL
+253 
-263 DDAELG
+263 
-269 AKWANI
+269 
-275 LSNVGDVD
+275 
-283 IDTAIGSIKTSIAS
+283 S
-297 FDEIGGYGNDQ
+297 FDEIN
-308 MDKKLEAYT
+308 KAYE
-317 DLINNMSNK
+317 K
-326 YSIDAEGL
+326 YQDAFASGDE
-334 AESIRLSAGTLTEA
+334 ESIEKAKQNYAEIVQSATKGLDDQSVIDYFNSMYPDLQEVVGGWEFEVKFKAAVDDDSDDFEKGVQDAVNKFDT
-348 HMSIEQAAT
+348 IEDIKNYNPKVAT
-357 MFATANKYYN
+357 DEQK
-367 DPSYL
+367 DSYL
-372 GNTAK
+372 QLKQYADEYG
-377 IGSLRMRASS
+377 
-387 GDTDAIEE
+387 
-395 LQEMGEEVD
+395 
-404 DLATATSN
+404 
-412 LREKLMALTGVD
+412 LTL
-424 IMEDEH
+424 
-430 TFKSYYDQL
+430 DQL
-439 YEISQVMD
+439 ID
-447 KLDDTSR
+447 KLVQLGLLQSQS
-454 ANVLETM
+454 
-461 FGKSRSAA
+461 KSDLLNKLISSKSTPTA
-469 GAAILSGMK
+469 G
-478 ESASAYEDA
+478 
-487 INSAGSATEEYQTW
+487 
-501 MTSADAACQRF
+501 
-512 SNTLTETYQ
+512 
-521 SIINGNTV
+521 
-529 RDLANLGS
+529 
-537 AVLEFANNW
+537 
-546 GIVEGTLKGVIAL
+546 
-559 NLGKFI
+559 
-565 ATGGMALI
+565 
-573 TATKQVEQYG
+573 
-583 KALQM
+583 
-588 ASNVPNGN
+588 
-596 LSARFQ
+596 
-602 ALKSI
+602 
-607 AQATSTLTTEQLR
+607 
-620 NVLATNTLTQAD
+620 
-632 RVRIL
+632 
-637 QMQGM
+637 
-642 TKEMALQKLAEM
+642 
-654 NLTQATNA
+654 
-662 QTAANTTSTAST
+662 
-674 FSLKAAM
+674 
-681 TGLGAT
+681 
-687 LKSVFLSNPV
+687 
-697 GIVLMGISLGVS
+697 
-709 AVTSAVSKH
+709 VTSALTDAMDGVDADEATKWVESLTE
-718 NQAVEEARQKA
+718 EEAK
-729 KEAAD
+729 
-734 AANTLGDEIATLANK
+734 LANSK
-749 YIQLSDAVKTD
+749 DFENALEEQK
-760 ASAKEDLMTTQT
+760 
-772 ELLKKLGLEGESI
+772 KKLNG
-785 DDLIAKYGSLSN
+785 ASLS
-797 AIKQASID
+797 ADDYAAALQTVKDKQ
-805 SLKNQQTDLIAG
+805 
-817 VNAAKEELMD
+817 
-827 VAKDN
+827 
-832 FWGTNNIISASGE
+832 
-845 EAVKAF
+845 
-851 KELEKAGVIDSGSY
+851 
-865 GTGGGQLVLIGD
+865 
-877 DTVEGALEN
+877 
-886 YKKLEDAVNALRDSE
+886 
-901 AFTADELSD
+901 
-910 NSLFNSIYSRYS
+910 
-922 EMKESVEA
+922 
-930 YNSSIDNLN
+930 N
-939 ENLAQQ
+939 ENS
-945 TMLTALQG
+945 
-953 NELPKTEE
+953 NETPISFTE
-961 DFNKF
+961 
-966 KQELIDTAVA
+966 
-976 SEQFIGNEKEITDA
+976 A
-990 INNYLSTVPEFEGY
+990 IS
-1004 YSIPLENELDKVDE
+1004 
-1018 LLNQEDFSKTF
+1018 
-1029 TDTLAQVQ
+1029 QVQ
-1037 ALSDGLDQLDKIYAD
+1037 ALSEGLDQLDKIYAD
-1052 VYDKEDFDWSSILN
+1052 VYNKEDFDWSSILN
-1066 NDGFKE
+1066 NDDFKE
-1072 AFGNMTNV
+1072 QFGSLKDT
-1080 TEEYK
+1080 TEEYA
-1085 NAYDDFIETISNN
+1085 NAYNNFIKTVSNS

-1108 FDNLATAYIYNSDAL
+1108 FDNLASAYIYNSDAL

-1129 TKASTIAM
+1129 TKTATVAM
-1137 LSQMGVVNAA
+1137 LEQMGVAN
-1147 EVVNYRLG
+1147 
-1155 ASESYAADTGKDLE
+1155 ASEIVDYQLAASKEYAAQTGRDLKN
-1169 SATLSEITAF
+1169 ATLEELVAF
-1179 AKEADMSD
+1179 AQEADMSD
-1187 ITKASLAAYVIE
+1187 VTKASLASYIAE
-1199 KIHAASITITTS
+1199 KIRAASITITTS
-1211 ADINNLTALCSQLG
+1211 ADIANLTALCSQLG
-1225 VAGTALA
+1225 VAGTALQ

-1268 NAAQTKYTP
+1268 SK
-1277 QFGGGSATSKA
+1277 ATSAYKPQVNYSGGASTKSAIDKA
-1288 MDDAAKSAKKASDTA
+1288 NKAAKDSAKDA
-1303 KETAQTLDWI
+1303 KETAQDIDWI

-1344 HAYISQIESEIHD
+1344 HAYISQIESEIQD

-1461 EAFGLSA
+1461 ETFGLSA

-1560 KLENATSDKVKSKI
+1560 KLENATSDKAKSKI

-1611 KKDNNIPV
+1611 KKDNNISV

-1678 LVANDTAQATAALS
+1678 LVANDTAQETAALS

-1713 TADFKVE
+1713 TADSKVE

-2001 KDMTNKDTGN
+2001 KDMTDKDTGN

-2016 IATIG
+2016 IAAIG

-2028 NYIAQAEAYQSEYD
+2028 SYIAQAEAYQSEYD

-2185 LMTDYQKFIDEKLND
+2185 LMSDYQEFIDEKIND
-2200 TNTILDE
+2200 TNTILDS
-2207 IKTLLGSDIIETI
+2207 IKELLGGNDGIIATL
-2220 KGLDSNLTN
+2220 KSLDSSLTN
-2229 DTKDQIG
+2229 TTKDQID

-2245 GQAAKDYVHNTV
+2245 GQGAKDYVNNTV
-2257 TNDQN
+2257 TNDRN
-2262 KVNSKTD
+2262 TINSSHKTGLLRPTAVGTITLD
-2269 TSSYDP
+2269 NSLES
-2275 AKEADIAKKKNGIA
+2275 KKKNTTSIDD
-2289 QKKKAIN
+2289 KLKTEKKAVKDAIN
-2296 GQRQSFQNQIKE
+2296 SGKSRSKK
-2308 LESQLKQLYGELNS
+2308 LTDK
-2322 IENKYQFEKSSTK
+2322 ENKE
-2335 NKDKLQDLKNNYI
+2335 
-2348 EKKSGL
+2348 
-2354 NAMIQDVT
+2354 
-2362 HNKDMLQ
+2362 H
-2369 QFIADLDKQSA
+2369 ADLWKYIVKNYGRTPTNKMYKKLGGILGVKTDDTVTSKQKTA
-2380 QLDKDLASIN
+2380 ILNRMKFN
-2390 GYEKGS
+2390 GYKKGS
-2396 EHIDKRQLAW
+2396 EHIDKSQLAW

-2440 NLWELAKT
+2440 NLWKMAQM
-2448 NPSLLYSSTNFVPK
+2448 NPSLLTSGINYMPN
-2462 LPDIAKSACTS
+2462 LPEITKSAGTS

-2484 SVNDPET
+2484 GVNDVET

-2497 EEILKNGKTTQCI
+2497 EEILRNGKTTQCI

>member
-1 MAVNDFIVN
+1 MILKEQLTNISTVLNNTGNTTKLLASFSALDASQQKVLLSSKLLAEEQKEQCIVMSMLSSAN
-10 LVAGLSKTKSKQQ
+10 TKYTAEQLSKTAGISAETLANWGLTSSTDTLTVSELAEKAATDAQAKSALEKIVAQNAQ
-23 IKSDAKS
+23 AVANGELTASNVTLTASETGTTLATGAFTTAIKANISAMKTWLLTTPAGWITMLVGGIFLAVKAYDALTVSVEEQKEKMEDSLSAYNDAKS
-30 LGDMKFVK
+30 ELE
-38 LIGNLD
+38 
-44 MPKTRKAIKAQLK
+44 
-57 GLNNLTFNI
+57 NI
-66 TPNVNTKGVQT
+66 TTELDNQ
-77 ATKQAINNAQR
+77 KQAMDELLGKEKLTYAEKGQLEELQQITEELRIQKDLAEKEESRTQKEVASDAATLFKKQFGKYDISDEAIDEYQTNANATGNNAI
-88 VANNN
+88 
-93 KVHLNF
+93 
-99 DTSKQ
+99 
-104 QLVNQIKILGRN
+104 LVSDEND
-116 NNKLF
+116 
-121 NNHEMT
+121 
-127 AKYNQLLNAANV
+127 
-139 AKSTGEL
+139 
-146 KTLRGELSAFKTELV
+146 LSAMIAGYKQFNDLLDEAYGEKNQEDIDHFTSLTEDLKDSIFSTAQDLQTQQDNMSDYYNTIKNV
-161 ATNNAGMTWGS
+161 PYDELTS
-172 KFKESVKSYTKFF
+172 DQKEVVDAYT
-185 SGASLVYAI
+185 AI
-194 SNQVRNAAT
+194 SNAIALIYK
-203 EAKTLDDSLV
+203 ELDPNSW
-213 NLQKVTDEISDRDAL
+213 N
-228 YKYFDKSLSKA
+228 
-239 QELNVKVG
+239 
-247 SLIDAV
+247 
-253 TELKKLGWDL
+253 
-263 DDAELG
+263 
-269 AKWANI
+269 
-275 LSNVGDVD
+275 
-283 IDTAIGSIKTSIAS
+283 
-297 FDEIGGYGNDQ
+297 
-308 MDKKLEAYT
+308 
-317 DLINNMSNK
+317 
-326 YSIDAEGL
+326 
-334 AESIRLSAGTLTEA
+334 
-348 HMSIEQAAT
+348 
-357 MFATANKYYN
+357 
-367 DPSYL
+367 
-372 GNTAK
+372 
-377 IGSLRMRASS
+377 
-387 GDTDAIEE
+387 
-395 LQEMGEEVD
+395 EMQ
-404 DLATATSN
+404 
-412 LREKLMALTGVD
+412 
-424 IMEDEH
+424 I
-430 TFKSYYDQL
+430 
-439 YEISQVMD
+439 D
-447 KLDDTSR
+447 KLFTTD
-454 ANVLETM
+454 
-461 FGKSRSAA
+461 
-469 GAAILSGMK
+469 
-478 ESASAYEDA
+478 
-487 INSAGSATEEYQTW
+487 
-501 MTSADAACQRF
+501 
-512 SNTLTETYQ
+512 
-521 SIINGNTV
+521 
-529 RDLANLGS
+529 
-537 AVLEFANNW
+537 
-546 GIVEGTLKGVIAL
+546 GIEKTKDELVEMAKEGTLDESTIQSYSKL
-559 NLGKFI
+559 N
-565 ATGGMALI
+565 
-573 TATKQVEQYG
+573 
-583 KALQM
+583 
-588 ASNVPNGN
+588 
-596 LSARFQ
+596 
-602 ALKSI
+602 
-607 AQATSTLTTEQLR
+607 STLEDS
-620 NVLATNTLTQAD
+620 NM
-632 RVRIL
+632 IL
-637 QMQGM
+637 NDGQSAASALCD
-642 TKEMALQKLAEM
+642 EMYAL
-654 NLTQATNA
+654 
-662 QTAANTTSTAST
+662 
-674 FSLKAAM
+674 
-681 TGLGAT
+681 
-687 LKSVFLSNPV
+687 
-697 GIVLMGISLGVS
+697 
-709 AVTSAVSKH
+709 
-718 NQAVEEARQKA
+718 
-729 KEAAD
+729 AD
-734 AANTLGDEIATLANK
+734 A
-749 YIQLSDAVKTD
+749 
-760 ASAKEDLMTTQT
+760 ED
-772 ELLKKLGLEGESI
+772 
-785 DDLIAKYGSLSN
+785 
-797 AIKQASID
+797 
-805 SLKNQQTDLIAG
+805 
-817 VNAAKEELMD
+817 D
-827 VAKDN
+827 V
-832 FWGTNNIISASGE
+832 
-845 EAVKAF
+845 
-851 KELEKAGVIDSGSY
+851 
-865 GTGGGQLVLIGD
+865 Q
-877 DTVEGALEN
+877 
-886 YKKLEDAVNALRDSE
+886 
-901 AFTADELSD
+901 
-910 NSLFNSIYSRYS
+910 
-922 EMKESVEA
+922 
-930 YNSSIDNLN
+930 SSKLN
-939 ENLAQQ
+939 E
-945 TMLTALQG
+945 T
-953 NELPKTEE
+953 P
-961 DFNKF
+961 
-966 KQELIDTAVA
+966 I
-976 SEQFIGNEKEITDA
+976 S
-990 INNYLSTVPEFEGY
+990 STG
-1004 YSIPLENELDKVDE
+1004 I
-1018 LLNQEDFSKTF
+1018 
-1029 TDTLAQVQ
+1029 LAQVQ
-1037 ALSDGLDQLDKIYAD
+1037 ALSTGLDQLDKIYAD
-1052 VYDKEDFDWSSILN
+1052 VYNKEDFDWSSILN
-1066 NDGFKE
+1066 NKGFEE

-1080 TEEYK
+1080 TEEYE
-1085 NAYDDFIETISNN
+1085 NAYDDFINTISNN

-1288 MDDAAKSAKKASDTA
+1288 VNDAAKSAKKASDTA
-1303 KETAQTLDWI
+1303 KETAQDIDWI

-1344 HAYISQIESEIHD
+1344 HAYISQIESEIQD

-1461 EAFGLSA
+1461 ETFGLSA

-1560 KLENATSDKVKSKI
+1560 KLENATSDKAKSKI

-1611 KKDNNIPV
+1611 KKDNNIFV

-1678 LVANDTAQATAALS
+1678 LVANDTAQATSALS
-1692 RETIRQELA
+1692 RETIRQELT

-1713 TADFKVE
+1713 TADSKVE

-1751 NINNRQSAYNTAV
+1751 NINNRQSAYNIAV

-1776 NISKIKSTKKNKKIL
+1776 NISKIKSTKENKKIL
-1791 ASIKKAAKAGKRI
+1791 TSIKKTAKAGKRI

-1832 DAKEADKVTADLY
+1832 DAKEADKATADLY

-1859 KFDNIASKYDNKI
+1859 KFDNIVSKYDNKI
-1872 SSNEQKKTEINNRIS
+1872 SSNEQKKTKINNRIS
-1887 LVEEFGGQANVSDYK
+1887 LVEEFGEQANVSDYK

-1919 EELRRNLEESV
+1919 EELRRNLEKSV

-1955 IDESIRSIKQYQNAL
+1955 IDESIQSIKQYQNAL

-1978 DKSLETVKR
+1978 DKSMETVKR

-2001 KDMTNKDTGN
+2001 KEMTDKDTGN

-2016 IATIG
+2016 IAAIG

-2028 NYIAQAEAYQSEYD
+2028 SYIAQAEAYQSEYD

-2083 SINDLVKQGYEAQ
+2083 SINDLVKHGYEAQ

-2134 QKQLIPYSNNDTEES
+2134 QKQLTAYTGNNSEES
-2149 RAQIQKL
+2149 RATIQKL

-2185 LMTDYQKFIDEKLND
+2185 LMSDYQEFIDEKIND
-2200 TNTILDE
+2200 TNTILDS
-2207 IKTLLGSDIIETI
+2207 IKELLGGNDGIIATL
-2220 KGLDSNLTN
+2220 KSLDSSLTN
-2229 DTKDQIG
+2229 TTKDQID

-2245 GQAAKDYVHNTV
+2245 GQGAKDYVNNTV
-2257 TNDQN
+2257 TNDRN
-2262 KVNSKTD
+2262 TINSSPKTGLLRPTAVGTITLD
-2269 TSSYDP
+2269 NSLES
-2275 AKEADIAKKKNGIA
+2275 KKKNTTSIDD
-2289 QKKKAIN
+2289 KLKKEKKAVKDAIN
-2296 GQRQSFQNQIKE
+2296 SGKSRSKKLTDKENQE
-2308 LESQLKQLYGELNS
+2308 
-2322 IENKYQFEKSSTK
+2322 
-2335 NKDKLQDLKNNYI
+2335 
-2348 EKKSGL
+2348 
-2354 NAMIQDVT
+2354 
-2362 HNKDMLQ
+2362 H
-2369 QFIADLDKQSA
+2369 ADLWKYIVKNYGRTPTNKMYKKLGGILGVKTDDTVTSKQKTA
-2380 QLDKDLASIN
+2380 ILNRMKFN
-2390 GYEKGS
+2390 GYKKGS
-2396 EHIDKRQLAW
+2396 EHIDKSQLAW
-2406 TQENKRE
+2406 TQEDKRE
-2413 LIYRAADGALLTEL
+2413 MIYRASDGAVLTKL

-2440 NLWELAKT
+2440 NLWEMAQM
-2448 NPSLLYSSTNFVPK
+2448 NPSLLTSGINYMPN
-2462 LPDIAKSACTS
+2462 LPEMTKSAGTS

-2484 SVNDPET
+2484 GVNDVET

-2497 EEILKNGKTTQCI
+2497 EEILRNGKTTQCI

-2520 KNGVGNAR
+2520 KNGIGNAR

>member
-1 MAVNDFIVN
+1 MTFKTWINDLRDVQSVINNISNTRVIIDGATGLLNTSSLKEMSSAVS
-10 LVAGLSKTKSKQQ
+10 GLSKEQALLVLSTKNLNAAQQ
-23 IKSDAKS
+23 EQVLLAAGIISSENSITASAISQALAKTQLSATEKEALLTKLGLIDATTGEAIANATCTKEE
-30 LGDMKFVK
+30 LLKALATKGI
-38 LIGNLD
+38 IGADADAIISSIGLTSANSAQAISFDLL
-44 MPKTRKAIKAQLK
+44 TASIWANIKALGKWLITNPVGWAILGGTAIFGLVKAYDALTDSVEEVEERTENLLESYNSAISEANSNAKTIESLADRYETLSK
-57 GLNNLTFNI
+57 GVNNLGE
-66 TPNVNTKGVQT
+66 NVS
-77 ATKQAINNAQR
+77 
-88 VANNN
+88 
-93 KVHLNF
+93 L
-99 DTSKQ
+99 TSDEYSEYNDI
-104 QLVNQIKILGRN
+104 VNQIADMFPTLITGYTDEGNAILSLKGNVEKLRDAYKEAQTEAYNLLIVSGEDSDGNDIISNYKNQINGKESSLSKTSSYINGEGGAKDAIDIITRLTGTLTPDEFRDTYNELYEQYKNIWNSDKIQDALKSSGFEELSHAP
-116 NNKLF
+116 KWGEL
-121 NNHEMT
+121 T
-127 AKYNQLLNAANV
+127 SDDLAKV
-139 AKSTGEL
+139 KSTAQATIQTYKAEIDSQLKNVDTLANAYLMTNEDYSKLNEQSQTAASLIVNSITEDIANGFKTKEDVGAYVANIASKIRDNPDLNKSLVDLFTEDFSSMSVDEVKSKLDGYINTIAKVLNEDPVEL
-146 KTLRGELSAFKTELV
+146 KIRLGFDDYDDVEPLKTKVQGFLKDEFDDKVGELS
-161 ATNNAGMTWGS
+161 
-172 KFKESVKSYTKFF
+172 
-185 SGASLVYAI
+185 
-194 SNQVRNAAT
+194 
-203 EAKTLDDSLV
+203 LDD
-213 NLQKVTDEISDRDAL
+213 LQV
-228 YKYFDKSLSKA
+228 
-239 QELNVKVG
+239 
-247 SLIDAV
+247 
-253 TELKKLGWDL
+253 
-263 DDAELG
+263 
-269 AKWANI
+269 
-275 LSNVGDVD
+275 
-283 IDTAIGSIKTSIAS
+283 AS
-297 FDEIGGYGNDQ
+297 
-308 MDKKLEAYT
+308 KLE
-317 DLINNMSNK
+317 I
-326 YSIDAEGL
+326 
-334 AESIRLSAGTLTEA
+334 
-348 HMSIEQAAT
+348 
-357 MFATANKYYN
+357 
-367 DPSYL
+367 P
-372 GNTAK
+372 
-377 IGSLRMRASS
+377 
-387 GDTDAIEE
+387 
-395 LQEMGEEVD
+395 
-404 DLATATSN
+404 
-412 LREKLMALTGVD
+412 
-424 IMEDEH
+424 
-430 TFKSYYDQL
+430 
-439 YEISQVMD
+439 
-447 KLDDTSR
+447 
-454 ANVLETM
+454 
-461 FGKSRSAA
+461 
-469 GAAILSGMK
+469 
-478 ESASAYEDA
+478 
-487 INSAGSATEEYQTW
+487 
-501 MTSADAACQRF
+501 
-512 SNTLTETYQ
+512 
-521 SIINGNTV
+521 
-529 RDLANLGS
+529 
-537 AVLEFANNW
+537 
-546 GIVEGTLKGVIAL
+546 EGTLLSWDELKQKIEE
-559 NLGKFI
+559 
-565 ATGGMALI
+565 
-573 TATKQVEQYG
+573 TK
-583 KALQM
+583 
-588 ASNVPNGN
+588 
-596 LSARFQ
+596 
-602 ALKSI
+602 
-607 AQATSTLTTEQLR
+607 
-620 NVLATNTLTQAD
+620 
-632 RVRIL
+632 
-637 QMQGM
+637 
-642 TKEMALQKLAEM
+642 
-654 NLTQATNA
+654 
-662 QTAANTTSTAST
+662 
-674 FSLKAAM
+674 
-681 TGLGAT
+681 
-687 LKSVFLSNPV
+687 
-697 GIVLMGISLGVS
+697 
-709 AVTSAVSKH
+709 
-718 NQAVEEARQKA
+718 
-729 KEAAD
+729 
-734 AANTLGDEIATLANK
+734 
-749 YIQLSDAVKTD
+749 
-760 ASAKEDLMTTQT
+760 
-772 ELLKKLGLEGESI
+772 
-785 DDLIAKYGSLSN
+785 
-797 AIKQASID
+797 
-805 SLKNQQTDLIAG
+805 
-817 VNAAKEELMD
+817 NAASEE
-827 VAKDN
+827 
-832 FWGTNNIISASGE
+832 TPISS
-845 EAVKAF
+845 
-851 KELEKAGVIDSGSY
+851 
-865 GTGGGQLVLIGD
+865 
-877 DTVEGALEN
+877 
-886 YKKLEDAVNALRDSE
+886 
-901 AFTADELSD
+901 
-910 NSLFNSIYSRYS
+910 
-922 EMKESVEA
+922 
-930 YNSSIDNLN
+930 
-939 ENLAQQ
+939 
-945 TMLTALQG
+945 
-953 NELPKTEE
+953 
-961 DFNKF
+961 
-966 KQELIDTAVA
+966 
-976 SEQFIGNEKEITDA
+976 TD
-990 INNYLSTVPEFEGY
+990 I
-1004 YSIPLENELDKVDE
+1004 
-1018 LLNQEDFSKTF
+1018 
-1029 TDTLAQVQ
+1029 LAQVQ
-1037 ALSDGLDQLDKIYAD
+1037 ALSTGLDQLDKIYAD

-1303 KETAQTLDWI
+1303 KETAQDIDWI

-1344 HAYISQIESEIHD
+1344 HAYISQIESEIQD

-1461 EAFGLSA
+1461 ETFGLSA

-1560 KLENATSDKVKSKI
+1560 KLENATSDKAKSKI

-1611 KKDNNIPV
+1611 KKDNNISV

-1678 LVANDTAQATAALS
+1678 LVANDTAQETAALS

-1713 TADFKVE
+1713 TADSKVE

-2001 KDMTNKDTGN
+2001 KDMTDKDTGN

-2016 IATIG
+2016 IAAIG

-2028 NYIAQAEAYQSEYD
+2028 SYIAQAEAYQSEYD

-2185 LMTDYQKFIDEKLND
+2185 LMSDYQEFIDEKIND
-2200 TNTILDE
+2200 TNTILDS
-2207 IKTLLGSDIIETI
+2207 IKELLGGNDGIIATL
-2220 KGLDSNLTN
+2220 KSLDSSLTN
-2229 DTKDQIG
+2229 TTKDQID

-2245 GQAAKDYVHNTV
+2245 GQGAKDYVNNTV
-2257 TNDQN
+2257 TNDRN
-2262 KVNSKTD
+2262 TINSSHKTGLLRPTAVGTITLD
-2269 TSSYDP
+2269 NSLES
-2275 AKEADIAKKKNGIA
+2275 KKKNTTSIDD
-2289 QKKKAIN
+2289 KLKTEKKAVKDAIN
-2296 GQRQSFQNQIKE
+2296 SGKSRSKKLTDKENQE
-2308 LESQLKQLYGELNS
+2308 
-2322 IENKYQFEKSSTK
+2322 
-2335 NKDKLQDLKNNYI
+2335 
-2348 EKKSGL
+2348 
-2354 NAMIQDVT
+2354 
-2362 HNKDMLQ
+2362 H
-2369 QFIADLDKQSA
+2369 ADLWKYIVKNYGRTPTNKMYKKLGDILGVKTDDTVTSKQKTA
-2380 QLDKDLASIN
+2380 ILNRMKFN
-2390 GYEKGS
+2390 GYKKGS
-2396 EHIDKRQLAW
+2396 DHIDKSQLAW
-2406 TQENKRE
+2406 TQEDKRE
-2413 LIYRAADGALLTEL
+2413 MIYRASDGAVLTKL

-2440 NLWELAKT
+2440 NLWKMAQM
-2448 NPSLLYSSTNFVPK
+2448 NPSLLTSGINYMPN
-2462 LPDIAKSACTS
+2462 LPEITKSAGTS

-2484 SVNDPET
+2484 GVNDVET

-2497 EEILKNGKTTQCI
+2497 EEILRNGKTTQCI

>member
-1 MAVNDFIVN
+1 MTFKTWINDLRDVQSVINNISNTRVIIDGATGLLNTSSLKEMSSAVS
-10 LVAGLSKTKSKQQ
+10 GLSKEQALLVLSTKNLNAAQQ
-23 IKSDAKS
+23 EQVLLAAGIISSENSITASAISQALAKTQLSATEKEALLTKLGLIDATTGEAIANATCTKEE
-30 LGDMKFVK
+30 LLKALATKGI
-38 LIGNLD
+38 IGADADAIISSIGLTSANSAQAISFDLL
-44 MPKTRKAIKAQLK
+44 TASIWANIKALGKWLITNPVGWAILGGTAIFGLVKAYDALTDSVEEVEERTENLLESYNSAISEANSNAKTIESLADRYETLSK
-57 GLNNLTFNI
+57 GVNNLGE
-66 TPNVNTKGVQT
+66 NVS
-77 ATKQAINNAQR
+77 
-88 VANNN
+88 
-93 KVHLNF
+93 L
-99 DTSKQ
+99 TSDEYSEYNDI
-104 QLVNQIKILGRN
+104 VNQIADMFPTLITGYTDEGNAILSLKGNVEKLRDAYKEAQTEAYNLLIVSGEDSDGNDIISNYKNQINGKESSLSKTSSYINGEGGAKDAIDIITRLTGTLTPDEFRDTYNELYEQYKNIWNSDKIQDALKSSGFEELSHAP
-116 NNKLF
+116 KWGEL
-121 NNHEMT
+121 T
-127 AKYNQLLNAANV
+127 SDDLAKV
-139 AKSTGEL
+139 KSTAQATIQTYKAEIDSQLKNVDTLANAYLMTNEDYSKLNEQSQTAASLIVNSITEDIANGFKTKEDVGAYVANIASKIRDNPDLNKSLVDLFTEDFSSMSVDEVKSKLDGYINTIAKVLNEDPVEL
-146 KTLRGELSAFKTELV
+146 KIRLGFDDYDDVEPLKTKVQGFLKDEFDDKVGELS
-161 ATNNAGMTWGS
+161 
-172 KFKESVKSYTKFF
+172 
-185 SGASLVYAI
+185 
-194 SNQVRNAAT
+194 
-203 EAKTLDDSLV
+203 LDD
-213 NLQKVTDEISDRDAL
+213 LQV
-228 YKYFDKSLSKA
+228 
-239 QELNVKVG
+239 
-247 SLIDAV
+247 
-253 TELKKLGWDL
+253 
-263 DDAELG
+263 
-269 AKWANI
+269 
-275 LSNVGDVD
+275 
-283 IDTAIGSIKTSIAS
+283 AS
-297 FDEIGGYGNDQ
+297 
-308 MDKKLEAYT
+308 KLE
-317 DLINNMSNK
+317 I
-326 YSIDAEGL
+326 
-334 AESIRLSAGTLTEA
+334 
-348 HMSIEQAAT
+348 
-357 MFATANKYYN
+357 
-367 DPSYL
+367 P
-372 GNTAK
+372 
-377 IGSLRMRASS
+377 
-387 GDTDAIEE
+387 
-395 LQEMGEEVD
+395 
-404 DLATATSN
+404 
-412 LREKLMALTGVD
+412 
-424 IMEDEH
+424 
-430 TFKSYYDQL
+430 
-439 YEISQVMD
+439 
-447 KLDDTSR
+447 
-454 ANVLETM
+454 
-461 FGKSRSAA
+461 
-469 GAAILSGMK
+469 
-478 ESASAYEDA
+478 
-487 INSAGSATEEYQTW
+487 
-501 MTSADAACQRF
+501 
-512 SNTLTETYQ
+512 
-521 SIINGNTV
+521 
-529 RDLANLGS
+529 
-537 AVLEFANNW
+537 
-546 GIVEGTLKGVIAL
+546 EGTLLSWDELKQKIEE
-559 NLGKFI
+559 
-565 ATGGMALI
+565 
-573 TATKQVEQYG
+573 TK
-583 KALQM
+583 
-588 ASNVPNGN
+588 
-596 LSARFQ
+596 
-602 ALKSI
+602 
-607 AQATSTLTTEQLR
+607 
-620 NVLATNTLTQAD
+620 
-632 RVRIL
+632 
-637 QMQGM
+637 
-642 TKEMALQKLAEM
+642 
-654 NLTQATNA
+654 
-662 QTAANTTSTAST
+662 
-674 FSLKAAM
+674 
-681 TGLGAT
+681 
-687 LKSVFLSNPV
+687 
-697 GIVLMGISLGVS
+697 
-709 AVTSAVSKH
+709 
-718 NQAVEEARQKA
+718 
-729 KEAAD
+729 
-734 AANTLGDEIATLANK
+734 
-749 YIQLSDAVKTD
+749 
-760 ASAKEDLMTTQT
+760 
-772 ELLKKLGLEGESI
+772 
-785 DDLIAKYGSLSN
+785 
-797 AIKQASID
+797 
-805 SLKNQQTDLIAG
+805 
-817 VNAAKEELMD
+817 NAALEE
-827 VAKDN
+827 
-832 FWGTNNIISASGE
+832 TPISS
-845 EAVKAF
+845 
-851 KELEKAGVIDSGSY
+851 
-865 GTGGGQLVLIGD
+865 
-877 DTVEGALEN
+877 
-886 YKKLEDAVNALRDSE
+886 
-901 AFTADELSD
+901 
-910 NSLFNSIYSRYS
+910 
-922 EMKESVEA
+922 
-930 YNSSIDNLN
+930 
-939 ENLAQQ
+939 
-945 TMLTALQG
+945 
-953 NELPKTEE
+953 
-961 DFNKF
+961 
-966 KQELIDTAVA
+966 
-976 SEQFIGNEKEITDA
+976 TD
-990 INNYLSTVPEFEGY
+990 I
-1004 YSIPLENELDKVDE
+1004 
-1018 LLNQEDFSKTF
+1018 
-1029 TDTLAQVQ
+1029 LAQVQ
-1037 ALSDGLDQLDKIYAD
+1037 ALSTGLDQLDKIYAD

-1344 HAYISQIESEIHD
+1344 HAYISQIESEIQD

-1461 EAFGLSA
+1461 ETFGLSA

-1560 KLENATSDKVKSKI
+1560 KLENATSDKAKSKI

-1606 LKTAT
+1606 LRTAT
-1611 KKDNNIPV
+1611 KKDNNISV
-1619 YNVDASGP
+1619 YNVDALGP

-1678 LVANDTAQATAALS
+1678 LVANDTAQETAALS

-1713 TADFKVE
+1713 TADSKVE

-2001 KDMTNKDTGN
+2001 KDMTDKDTGN

-2185 LMTDYQKFIDEKLND
+2185 LMSDYQEFIDEKIND
-2200 TNTILDE
+2200 TNTILDS
-2207 IKTLLGSDIIETI
+2207 IKELLGGNDGIIATL
-2220 KGLDSNLTN
+2220 KSLDSSLTN
-2229 DTKDQIG
+2229 TTKDQID

-2245 GQAAKDYVHNTV
+2245 GQGAKDYVNNTV
-2257 TNDQN
+2257 TNDRN
-2262 KVNSKTD
+2262 TINSSHKTGLLRPTAVGTITLD
-2269 TSSYDP
+2269 NSLES
-2275 AKEADIAKKKNGIA
+2275 KKKNTTSIDD
-2289 QKKKAIN
+2289 KLKTEKKAVKDAIN
-2296 GQRQSFQNQIKE
+2296 SGKSRSKK
-2308 LESQLKQLYGELNS
+2308 LTDK
-2322 IENKYQFEKSSTK
+2322 ENKE
-2335 NKDKLQDLKNNYI
+2335 
-2348 EKKSGL
+2348 
-2354 NAMIQDVT
+2354 
-2362 HNKDMLQ
+2362 H
-2369 QFIADLDKQSA
+2369 ADLWKYIVKNYGRTPTNKMYKKLGGILGVKTDDTVTSKQKTA
-2380 QLDKDLASIN
+2380 ILNRMKFN
-2390 GYEKGS
+2390 GYKKGS
-2396 EHIDKRQLAW
+2396 EHIDKSQLAW

-2413 LIYRAADGALLTEL
+2413 LIYRASDGAVLTKL

-2440 NLWELAKT
+2440 NLWKLAKT

-2462 LPDIAKSACTS
+2462 LPDIAKSAGTS

-2484 SVNDPET
+2484 GVNDPET

-2497 EEILKNGKTTQCI
+2497 EEICKNGKTTQCI
-2510 TEAVSAKQLG
+2510 AEAVSAKQLG
-2520 KNGVGNAR
+2520 KNRNSIGNAR

>member
-1 MAVNDFIVN
+1 MTNTSGKTGIQPNNFISGLFNGDLFKKQTFSLSEVLSTSDVDAIKAYNKQIDNCVTSQTAFNRTMLNTSKEAQNVVAAANGNKVALDGLTKSSKAAELGMKALAMAGNMLLIYALTSAVDIIYKCATASDRLAESAAQMGSEFVSTKSDISDYKTKIKELYQTINDDTSSYEDTYNARQELLKIQDEMIDKFGDEADAVKLVTDAINGQTDSLDTLTQDKWQETVNAFNSDRGKGWTEKVADAFANIGHGNNFQRMIDEMEDTEVTFHMIPMYGDDTYEEFSKKLKEDFGADITRTERDD
-10 LVAGLSKTKSKQQ
+10 AITLSGDLDTIYKQLLNIQTLAKGMGIDDTFLNDLGNQADETKSK
-23 IKSDAKS
+23 
-30 LGDMKFVK
+30 
-38 LIGNLD
+38 LD
-44 MPKTRKAIKAQLK
+44 EYQEMYSQHVLYDKI
-57 GLNNLTFNI
+57 FNSEDYE
-66 TPNVNTKGVQT
+66 K
-77 ATKQAINNAQR
+77 
-88 VANNN
+88 
-93 KVHLNF
+93 
-99 DTSKQ
+99 
-104 QLVNQIKILGRN
+104 
-116 NNKLF
+116 
-121 NNHEMT
+121 
-127 AKYNQLLNAANV
+127 
-139 AKSTGEL
+139 
-146 KTLRGELSAFKTELV
+146 
-161 ATNNAGMTWGS
+161 
-172 KFKESVKSYTKFF
+172 
-185 SGASLVYAI
+185 
-194 SNQVRNAAT
+194 
-203 EAKTLDDSLV
+203 
-213 NLQKVTDEISDRDAL
+213 
-228 YKYFDKSLSKA
+228 
-239 QELNVKVG
+239 
-247 SLIDAV
+247 
-253 TELKKLGWDL
+253 
-263 DDAELG
+263 
-269 AKWANI
+269 
-275 LSNVGDVD
+275 
-283 IDTAIGSIKTSIAS
+283 S
-297 FDEIGGYGNDQ
+297 FDEIN
-308 MDKKLEAYT
+308 KAYE
-317 DLINNMSNK
+317 K
-326 YSIDAEGL
+326 YQDAFASGDE
-334 AESIRLSAGTLTEA
+334 ESIEKAKQNYAEIVQSATKGLDDQSVIDYFNSMYPDLQEVVGGWEFEVKFKAAVDDDSDDFEKGVQDAVNKFDT
-348 HMSIEQAAT
+348 IEDIKNYNPKVAT
-357 MFATANKYYN
+357 DEQK
-367 DPSYL
+367 DSYL
-372 GNTAK
+372 QLKQYADEYG
-377 IGSLRMRASS
+377 
-387 GDTDAIEE
+387 
-395 LQEMGEEVD
+395 
-404 DLATATSN
+404 
-412 LREKLMALTGVD
+412 LTL
-424 IMEDEH
+424 
-430 TFKSYYDQL
+430 DQL
-439 YEISQVMD
+439 ID
-447 KLDDTSR
+447 KLVQLGLLQSQS
-454 ANVLETM
+454 
-461 FGKSRSAA
+461 KSDLLNKLISSKSTPTA
-469 GAAILSGMK
+469 G
-478 ESASAYEDA
+478 
-487 INSAGSATEEYQTW
+487 
-501 MTSADAACQRF
+501 
-512 SNTLTETYQ
+512 
-521 SIINGNTV
+521 
-529 RDLANLGS
+529 
-537 AVLEFANNW
+537 
-546 GIVEGTLKGVIAL
+546 
-559 NLGKFI
+559 
-565 ATGGMALI
+565 
-573 TATKQVEQYG
+573 
-583 KALQM
+583 
-588 ASNVPNGN
+588 
-596 LSARFQ
+596 
-602 ALKSI
+602 
-607 AQATSTLTTEQLR
+607 
-620 NVLATNTLTQAD
+620 
-632 RVRIL
+632 
-637 QMQGM
+637 
-642 TKEMALQKLAEM
+642 
-654 NLTQATNA
+654 
-662 QTAANTTSTAST
+662 
-674 FSLKAAM
+674 
-681 TGLGAT
+681 
-687 LKSVFLSNPV
+687 
-697 GIVLMGISLGVS
+697 
-709 AVTSAVSKH
+709 VTSALTDAMDGVDADEATKWVESLTE
-718 NQAVEEARQKA
+718 EEAK
-729 KEAAD
+729 
-734 AANTLGDEIATLANK
+734 LANSK
-749 YIQLSDAVKTD
+749 DFENALEEQK
-760 ASAKEDLMTTQT
+760 
-772 ELLKKLGLEGESI
+772 KKLNG
-785 DDLIAKYGSLSN
+785 ASLS
-797 AIKQASID
+797 ADDYAAALQTVKDKQ
-805 SLKNQQTDLIAG
+805 
-817 VNAAKEELMD
+817 
-827 VAKDN
+827 
-832 FWGTNNIISASGE
+832 
-845 EAVKAF
+845 
-851 KELEKAGVIDSGSY
+851 
-865 GTGGGQLVLIGD
+865 
-877 DTVEGALEN
+877 
-886 YKKLEDAVNALRDSE
+886 
-901 AFTADELSD
+901 
-910 NSLFNSIYSRYS
+910 
-922 EMKESVEA
+922 
-930 YNSSIDNLN
+930 N
-939 ENLAQQ
+939 ENS
-945 TMLTALQG
+945 
-953 NELPKTEE
+953 NETPISFTE
-961 DFNKF
+961 
-966 KQELIDTAVA
+966 
-976 SEQFIGNEKEITDA
+976 A
-990 INNYLSTVPEFEGY
+990 IS
-1004 YSIPLENELDKVDE
+1004 
-1018 LLNQEDFSKTF
+1018 
-1029 TDTLAQVQ
+1029 QVQ
-1037 ALSDGLDQLDKIYAD
+1037 ALSEGLDQLDKIYAD
-1052 VYDKEDFDWSSILN
+1052 VYNKEDFDWSSILN
-1066 NDGFKE
+1066 NDDFKE
-1072 AFGNMTNV
+1072 QFGSLKDT
-1080 TEEYK
+1080 TEEYA
-1085 NAYDDFIETISNN
+1085 NAYNNFIKTVSNS

-1108 FDNLATAYIYNSDAL
+1108 FDNLASAYIYNSDAL

-1129 TKASTIAM
+1129 TKTATVAM
-1137 LSQMGVVNAA
+1137 LEQMGVAN
-1147 EVVNYRLG
+1147 
-1155 ASESYAADTGKDLE
+1155 ASEIVDYQLAASKEYAAQTGRDLKN
-1169 SATLSEITAF
+1169 ATLEELVAF
-1179 AKEADMSD
+1179 AQEADMSD
-1187 ITKASLAAYVIE
+1187 VTKASLASYIAE
-1199 KIHAASITITTS
+1199 KIRAASITITTS
-1211 ADINNLTALCSQLG
+1211 ADIANLTALCSQLG
-1225 VAGTALA
+1225 VAGTALQ

-1268 NAAQTKYTP
+1268 SK
-1277 QFGGGSATSKA
+1277 ATSAYKPQVNYSGGASTKSAIDKA
-1288 MDDAAKSAKKASDTA
+1288 NKAAKDSAKDA
-1303 KETAQTLDWI
+1303 KETAQDIDWI

-1344 HAYISQIESEIHD
+1344 HAYISQIESEIQD

-1461 EAFGLSA
+1461 ETFGLSA

-1560 KLENATSDKVKSKI
+1560 KLENATSDKAKSKI

-1611 KKDNNIPV
+1611 KKDNNISV

-1678 LVANDTAQATAALS
+1678 LVANDTAQETAALS

-1713 TADFKVE
+1713 TADSKVE

-2001 KDMTNKDTGN
+2001 KDMTDKDTGN

-2016 IATIG
+2016 IAAIG

-2028 NYIAQAEAYQSEYD
+2028 SYIAQAEAYQSEYD

-2185 LMTDYQKFIDEKLND
+2185 LMSDYQEFIDEKIND
-2200 TNTILDE
+2200 TNTILDS
-2207 IKTLLGSDIIETI
+2207 IKELLGGNDGIIATL
-2220 KGLDSNLTN
+2220 KSLDSSLTN
-2229 DTKDQIG
+2229 TTKDQID

-2245 GQAAKDYVHNTV
+2245 GQGAKDYVNNTV
-2257 TNDQN
+2257 TNDRN
-2262 KVNSKTD
+2262 TINSSHKTGLLRPTAVGTITLD
-2269 TSSYDP
+2269 NSLES
-2275 AKEADIAKKKNGIA
+2275 KKKNTTSIDD
-2289 QKKKAIN
+2289 KLKTEKKAVKDAIN
-2296 GQRQSFQNQIKE
+2296 SGKSRSKK
-2308 LESQLKQLYGELNS
+2308 LTDK
-2322 IENKYQFEKSSTK
+2322 ENKE
-2335 NKDKLQDLKNNYI
+2335 
-2348 EKKSGL
+2348 
-2354 NAMIQDVT
+2354 
-2362 HNKDMLQ
+2362 H
-2369 QFIADLDKQSA
+2369 ADLWKYIVKNYGRTPTNKMYKKLGGILGVKTDDTVTSKQKTA
-2380 QLDKDLASIN
+2380 ILNRMKFN
-2390 GYEKGS
+2390 GYKKGS
-2396 EHIDKRQLAW
+2396 EHIDKSQLAW

-2440 NLWELAKT
+2440 NLWKMAQM
-2448 NPSLLYSSTNFVPK
+2448 NPSLLTSGINYMPN
-2462 LPDIAKSACTS
+2462 LPEITKSAGTS

-2484 SVNDPET
+2484 GVNDVET

-2497 EEILKNGKTTQCI
+2497 EEILRNGKTTQCI

>member
-30 LGDMKFVK
+30 LGDMYVK

-44 MPKTRKAIKAQLK
+44 MSKTRKAINAQLK

-66 TPNVNTKGVQT
+66 TPNVNTKGVQS

-439 YEISQVMD
+439 YEISQIMD

-583 KALQM
+583 KALQK

-1037 ALSDGLDQLDKIYAD
+1037 ALSEGLDQLDKIYAD

-1066 NDGFKE
+1066 NEDFKKQ
-1072 AFGNMTNV
+1072 FGELGSV
-1080 TEEYK
+1080 
-1085 NAYDDFIETISNN
+1085 YDDFIKTIANS
-1098 PSDLSACQSA
+1098 PSDLGACQSA
-1108 FDNLATAYIYNSDAL
+1108 FNKLTTEYINNSDVM
-1123 KNVTEE
+1123 KNLTED
-1129 TKASTIAM
+1129 TKAGTVAM
-1137 LSQMGVVNAA
+1137 LEQMGVANAEEMVEARLAAQKYATANGCIDLANATWEEISALIAEGNASQETQQYLANLALSKIDVNNIKLDTKADVDNIIAIANAA
-1147 EVVNYRLG
+1147 G
-1155 ASESYAADTGKDLE
+1155 ASAAQIG
-1169 SATLSEITAF
+1169 
-1179 AKEADMSD
+1179 
-1187 ITKASLAAYVIE
+1187 
-1199 KIHAASITITTS
+1199 
-1211 ADINNLTALCSQLG
+1211 ALK
-1225 VAGTALA
+1225 TALA
-1232 QFARLKAIAMDT
+1232 SLSNANITKWDDANKGGGMGSIDLMNPAKLNTPSSGNSKIDQFAKQQQAQKAKDAVQDATDT
-1244 SGKYTDGYKEYA
+1244 LAKTLDDIKNGAYNLDASNFYA
-1256 TTAADQ
+1256 
-1262 ILQNAV
+1262 N
-1268 NAAQTKYTP
+1268 YS
-1277 QFGGGSATSKA
+1277 GGSATKKA
-1288 MDDAAKSAKKASDTA
+1288 VNDAAKAAKDAAKDVKEAVAETFDFIENGINRFDKALSKLEDKAAKTSSSFTSRLNAYKEALNAATFGIELLTDDYNKYMQKANEVGLNEDIASAVRGGASNIWDYSDDTVKQQIKDYQNWYDKAQDC
-1303 KETAQTLDWI
+1303 LDKIDELKDKQLELTQASI
-1313 ETKLKLASKET
+1313 ELLITQY
-1324 EKLSKS
+1324 EKLSTKVENAN
-1330 FDKAFGMNQTRERY
+1330 DRM
-1344 HAYISQIESEIHD
+1344 
-1357 NTTAAQ
+1357 
-1363 VYQEKL
+1363 EK
-1369 NQIGLSYEWIAK
+1369 WI
-1381 IQSGAFSIDSIT
+1381 
-1393 DENLKTQISE
+1393 
-1403 YQTYS
+1403 
-1408 DKLNSCYDTIES
+1408 
-1420 LEEERLQASVN
+1420 
-1431 YAEKLIDS
+1431 
-1439 HEKEIDSI
+1439 
-1447 NKLIDRRK
+1447 
-1455 ALVSLK
+1455 SLK
-1461 EAFGLSA
+1461 ESWGFSA
-1468 SKSDLK
+1468 NTKNYDSMNKNIQKQIDFIIKQDEQLKLLQKTVTKGSEAWYEYNERIDSNKASLIDLK
-1474 YQQDQYEQEI
+1474 QQMQ
-1484 DALERQNKEIYDLM
+1484 
-1498 WTTTYGDEAWQKYN
+1498 
-1512 DQMIENTSSIQDLTQ
+1512 
-1527 SLADLA
+1527 
-1533 SEMANLP
+1533 
-1540 IDKYEKALDKIS
+1540 
-1552 AKNDLLDA
+1552 
-1560 KLENATSDKVKSKI
+1560 ENAT
-1574 IGSQLK
+1574 
-1580 LTRKKDNSA
+1580 
-1589 QSAAK
+1589 AAAE
-1594 TTQSNLNQSVKD
+1594 L
-1606 LKTAT
+1606 
-1611 KKDNNIPV
+1611 
-1619 YNVDASGP
+1619 
-1627 NVKAR
+1627 
-1632 TAVNDYYKKV
+1632 
-1642 QNYTKAKKQIPASL
+1642 AK
-1656 ISKISGDGYSTL
+1656 
-1668 SKACANYNAA
+1668 
-1678 LVANDTAQATAALS
+1678 ATA
-1692 RETIRQELA
+1692 
-1701 DLAEQRASLAKT
+1701 DKKT
-1713 TADFKVE
+1713 E
-1720 KYDSKDELYDA
+1720 KYDSQDELYDA
-1731 KLDNATSTSSK
+1731 KIDNATSAKTK
-1742 NKLIDRKIS
+1742 NKLINKKIS
-1751 NINNRQSAYNTAV
+1751 NITKRQNIYNSVVT
-1764 KTDNKNIKSAQK
+1764 TDNKNLKSAK
-1776 NISKIKSTKKNKKIL
+1776 KTIGKFKSTKENKKVL
-1791 ASIKKAAKAGKRI
+1791 ASIKKAAKADKRI
-1804 SQSLLNKAAKL
+1804 SQSLLDKASKL
-1815 NDGGKLYDA
+1815 NDNGKLYNA
-1824 CIQYNAYL
+1824 CVQYNAYW
-1832 DAKEADKVTADLY
+1832 DAKQSDKATADLY
-1845 KETAKQDKATLAKE
+1845 KETAKQDKADLAKE
-1859 KFDNIASKYDNKI
+1859 KFDNISSDYDNKI
-1872 SSNEQKKTEINNRIS
+1872 SSNEQKKTALNNKIS
-1887 LVEEFGGQANVSDYK
+1887 LAQEQGKQISAAYYK
-1902 SLISA
+1902 SLISS
-1907 ENGEYKKLIKER
+1907 EKGEKNKLIKER
-1919 EELRRNLEESV
+1919 KDLQKSLNDAV
-1930 VNGSIKKGSDEWY
+1930 IKGSIKKGSDEWHE
-1943 DMVAKINDVTNA
+1943 MVSAINEVTNA
-1955 IDESIRSIKQYQNAL
+1955 IDESTQSIVEYQNAL
-1970 RQLKWDTF
+1970 RQLKWDAF
-1978 DKSLETVKR
+1978 DKSMETVKR
-1987 VNSEADYYI
+1987 INSENDYYI
-1996 DLLSH
+1996 DLMSH
-2001 KDMTNKDTGN
+2001 KDMTDKDTGN
-2011 FTEYG
+2011 FTKYG
-2016 IATIG
+2016 TATIG

-2028 NYIAQAEAYQSEYD
+2028 NYLAQADEYQREYN
-2042 KIMKQIEKGEL
+2042 KIMRQIEKGEL
-2053 SASDENVIQ
+2053 SLSDENVIQ

-2071 REAKKSAEDELE
+2071 RDAKKSAEDELQ
-2083 SINDLVKQGYEAQ
+2083 SIQDLVKQGYEAQ
-2096 TDALSKLIEKYKKL
+2096 TDALSELIDKYKKL
-2110 KDSELDAYKYQKEI
+2110 KDSELEAYKYQKEI
-2124 AEKTKQIASL
+2124 AEKTKTIASL
-2134 QKQLIPYSNNDTEES
+2134 QKQLTAYNGNDSEES

-2156 KVELENAKSDLKDTQ
+2156 KVQLEEAKSDLKDTQ

-2354 NAMIQDVT
+2354 NAMIQDLT
-2362 HNKDMLQ
+2362 HNKDVLQ

-2484 SVNDPET
+2484 GVNDPET

>member
-1 MAVNDFIVN
+1 MIFKTMTNTSGKTGIQPNNFIS
-10 LVAGLSKTKSKQQ
+10 GLFNGDLFKKQTFSLSEVLST
-23 IKSDAKS
+23 SDV
-30 LGDMKFVK
+30 D
-38 LIGNLD
+38 
-44 MPKTRKAIKAQLK
+44 AIKAYNKQID
-57 GLNNLTFNI
+57 NCVTS
-66 TPNVNTKGVQT
+66 QT
-77 ATKQAINNAQR
+77 AFNRTMLNTSKEAQNVVAAANGNKVALDGLTKSSKAAELGMKALAMAGNMLLIYALTSAVDIIYKCATASDRLAESAAQMGSEFVSTKSDISDYKTKIKELYQTINDDTSSYEDTYNARQELLKIQDEMIDKFGDEADAVKLVTDAINGQTDSLDTLTQDKWQETVNAFNSDRGKGWTEKVADAFANIGHGNNFQR
-88 VANNN
+88 MIDEME
-93 KVHLNF
+93 
-99 DTSKQ
+99 DTEVTFHMIPMYGDDTYEEFSK
-104 QLVNQIKILGRN
+104 
-116 NNKLF
+116 KLKEDF
-121 NNHEMT
+121 GADITRTERDDAIT
-127 AKYNQLLNAANV
+127 LSGDLDTIYKQLLNIQTLAKGMGIDDTFLNDLGNQADE
-139 AKSTGEL
+139 AKS
-146 KTLRGELSAFKTELV
+146 K
-161 ATNNAGMTWGS
+161 
-172 KFKESVKSYTKFF
+172 
-185 SGASLVYAI
+185 
-194 SNQVRNAAT
+194 
-203 EAKTLDDSLV
+203 LDEYQEMYSQHV
-213 NLQKVTDEISDRDAL
+213 L
-228 YKYFDKSLSKA
+228 YDKIFNSEDYEK
-239 QELNVKVG
+239 
-247 SLIDAV
+247 
-253 TELKKLGWDL
+253 
-263 DDAELG
+263 
-269 AKWANI
+269 
-275 LSNVGDVD
+275 
-283 IDTAIGSIKTSIAS
+283 S
-297 FDEIGGYGNDQ
+297 FDEIN
-308 MDKKLEAYT
+308 KAYE
-317 DLINNMSNK
+317 K
-326 YSIDAEGL
+326 YQDAFASGDE
-334 AESIRLSAGTLTEA
+334 ESIEKAKQNYAEIVQSATKGLDDQSVIDYFNS
-348 HMSIEQAAT
+348 M
-357 MFATANKYYN
+357 YP
-367 DPSYL
+367 D
-372 GNTAK
+372 
-377 IGSLRMRASS
+377 
-387 GDTDAIEE
+387 
-395 LQEMGEEVD
+395 LQEVVGGWEFEVKFKAAVD
-404 DLATATSN
+404 DDS
-412 LREKLMALTGVD
+412 
-424 IMEDEH
+424 
-430 TFKSYYDQL
+430 
-439 YEISQVMD
+439 
-447 KLDDTSR
+447 DDF
-454 ANVLETM
+454 E
-461 FGKSRSAA
+461 
-469 GAAILSGMK
+469 
-478 ESASAYEDA
+478 
-487 INSAGSATEEYQTW
+487 
-501 MTSADAACQRF
+501 
-512 SNTLTETYQ
+512 
-521 SIINGNTV
+521 
-529 RDLANLGS
+529 
-537 AVLEFANNW
+537 
-546 GIVEGTLKGVIAL
+546 KGV
-559 NLGKFI
+559 
-565 ATGGMALI
+565 
-573 TATKQVEQYG
+573 Q
-583 KALQM
+583 
-588 ASNVPNGN
+588 
-596 LSARFQ
+596 
-602 ALKSI
+602 
-607 AQATSTLTTEQLR
+607 
-620 NVLATNTLTQAD
+620 
-632 RVRIL
+632 
-637 QMQGM
+637 
-642 TKEMALQKLAEM
+642 
-654 NLTQATNA
+654 
-662 QTAANTTSTAST
+662 
-674 FSLKAAM
+674 
-681 TGLGAT
+681 
-687 LKSVFLSNPV
+687 
-697 GIVLMGISLGVS
+697 
-709 AVTSAVSKH
+709 
-718 NQAVEEARQKA
+718 
-729 KEAAD
+729 
-734 AANTLGDEIATLANK
+734 
-749 YIQLSDAVKTD
+749 
-760 ASAKEDLMTTQT
+760 
-772 ELLKKLGLEGESI
+772 
-785 DDLIAKYGSLSN
+785 
-797 AIKQASID
+797 
-805 SLKNQQTDLIAG
+805 
-817 VNAAKEELMD
+817 
-827 VAKDN
+827 
-832 FWGTNNIISASGE
+832 
-845 EAVKAF
+845 
-851 KELEKAGVIDSGSY
+851 
-865 GTGGGQLVLIGD
+865 
-877 DTVEGALEN
+877 
-886 YKKLEDAVNALRDSE
+886 DAVNKFDTIEDIKNYNPKVATDEQKDAYLQLKQY
-901 AFTADELSD
+901 ADEYGLTLDQLIDKLVQLGLLQSQSKSDLLNKLIPSKSSPTAGVASVLTDTMDGVDADEATKWVESLTEEEAKLANSKDFENALEEQKKKLNGASLSAD
-910 NSLFNSIYSRYS
+910 DYAAALQAV
-922 EMKESVEA
+922 K
-930 YNSSIDNLN
+930 DKQN
-939 ENLAQQ
+939 ENS
-945 TMLTALQG
+945 
-953 NELPKTEE
+953 EE
-961 DFNKF
+961 TP
-966 KQELIDTAVA
+966 I
-976 SEQFIGNEKEITDA
+976 SSTD
-990 INNYLSTVPEFEGY
+990 I
-1004 YSIPLENELDKVDE
+1004 
-1018 LLNQEDFSKTF
+1018 
-1029 TDTLAQVQ
+1029 LAQVQ
-1037 ALSDGLDQLDKIYAD
+1037 ALSTGLDQLDKIYAD

-1303 KETAQTLDWI
+1303 KETAQDIDWI

-1344 HAYISQIESEIHD
+1344 HAYISQIESEIQD

-1461 EAFGLSA
+1461 ETFGLSA

-1560 KLENATSDKVKSKI
+1560 KLENATSDKAKSKI

-1611 KKDNNIPV
+1611 KKDNNISV

-1678 LVANDTAQATAALS
+1678 LVANDTAQETAALS

-1713 TADFKVE
+1713 TADSKVE

-2001 KDMTNKDTGN
+2001 KDMTDKDTGN

-2016 IATIG
+2016 IAAIG

-2028 NYIAQAEAYQSEYD
+2028 SYIAQAEAYQSEYD

-2185 LMTDYQKFIDEKLND
+2185 LMSDYQEFIDEKIND
-2200 TNTILDE
+2200 TNTILDS
-2207 IKTLLGSDIIETI
+2207 IKELLGGNDGIIATL
-2220 KGLDSNLTN
+2220 KSLDSSLTN
-2229 DTKDQIG
+2229 TTKDQID

-2245 GQAAKDYVHNTV
+2245 GQGAKDYVNNTV
-2257 TNDQN
+2257 TNDRN
-2262 KVNSKTD
+2262 TINSSHKTGLLRPTAVGTITLD
-2269 TSSYDP
+2269 NSLES
-2275 AKEADIAKKKNGIA
+2275 KKKNTTSIDD
-2289 QKKKAIN
+2289 KLKTEKKAVKDAIN
-2296 GQRQSFQNQIKE
+2296 SGKSRSKK
-2308 LESQLKQLYGELNS
+2308 LTDK
-2322 IENKYQFEKSSTK
+2322 ENKE
-2335 NKDKLQDLKNNYI
+2335 
-2348 EKKSGL
+2348 
-2354 NAMIQDVT
+2354 
-2362 HNKDMLQ
+2362 H
-2369 QFIADLDKQSA
+2369 ADLWKYIVKNYGRTPTNKMYKKLGGILGVKTDDTVTSKQKTA
-2380 QLDKDLASIN
+2380 ILNRMKFN
-2390 GYEKGS
+2390 GYKKGS
-2396 EHIDKRQLAW
+2396 EHIDKSQLAW

-2440 NLWELAKT
+2440 NLWKMAQM
-2448 NPSLLYSSTNFVPK
+2448 NPSLLTSGINYMPN
-2462 LPDIAKSACTS
+2462 LPEITKSAGTS

-2484 SVNDPET
+2484 GVNDVET

-2497 EEILKNGKTTQCI
+2497 EEILRNGKTTQCI

>member
-1 MAVNDFIVN
+1 
-10 LVAGLSKTKSKQQ
+10 
-23 IKSDAKS
+23 
-30 LGDMKFVK
+30 MKFVK

-66 TPNVNTKGVQT
+66 TPNVNTKGVQS

-88 VANNN
+88 VANSN

-121 NNHEMT
+121 NDREMT

-213 NLQKVTDEISDRDAL
+213 NLQKVTDEISDRDTL

-253 TELKKLGWDL
+253 TEFKKLGWDL

-430 TFKSYYDQL
+430 TFKSYYEQL

-537 AVLEFANNW
+537 AVLELANKW
-546 GIVEGTLKGVIAL
+546 GIVEGTLKGIIAL

-588 ASNVPNGN
+588 ASNVPNSN

-642 TKEMALQKLAEM
+642 TKEMGLQKLAEM
-654 NLTQATNA
+654 NLTQVTNA
-662 QTAANTTSTAST
+662 QTAANTASTAST

-734 AANTLGDEIATLANK
+734 NANTLGDEIAELANK

-760 ASAKEDLMTTQT
+760 ASAKDDLMTTQT

-805 SLKNQQTDLIAG
+805 SLKKQQTDLIAG
-817 VNAAKEELMD
+817 VNSAKEELMD

-886 YKKLEDAVNALRDSE
+886 YKKLEEAVNALRDSE

-910 NSLFNSIYSRYS
+910 NSLFNSIYSRYN

-945 TMLTALQG
+945 TMLTTLQG

-976 SEQFIGNEKEITDA
+976 SKQFIGNEKEITDA

-1004 YSIPLENELDKVDE
+1004 YSVPLENELNKVDE
-1018 LLNQEDFSKTF
+1018 LVEQTDFEIPDA
-1029 TDTLAQVQ
+1029 DTLKQQISDLNSAIDSIQSAYDTLNSAVEEYNSNGGQLSIDTIQSLLSLSDEYLACLQVENGQLSLNADAMAQLAQAKLDEAQATAVTQAMTELQAIANGEAAQSTANYITGNAALMDSLAQLSGSYEGVAQAAMTAAQAQELSAQISAASAKDKTATENVMKGLDTKLKLIQSTKNAISAGNFASVSKKTSKSGSSSKSSKSSKDELKEAFETEYNLLKHNLEMETITEKEYYDGVQ
-1037 ALSDGLDQLDKIYAD
+1037 ALNEKYFAGKEEYLDEYRKYEEEVYKGLKSYYKSYCDDMMDYYDKKLDASKMSYKEYCDSVSKMLADMHNSGKISDKDWYDYTKTMLEKQKDAYDRALSAITRRLQKEIDAWQAKIDVLNDQNDALNDQKDNYDKILSAVSN
-1052 VYDKEDFDWSSILN
+1052 VYDKEIGRLNEQKDLLQDQIDALNDKNDALDLQYRKEQALYALQKAQQQRTRKLYVEGKGYIYDTDNEAIRDAQKDLDDITNEELINSLQKEQDKIQESIDILEKYKEKWNEIPDAWDKAVSEQLAIELWGQEYEKLILLNRTSDIENFKTKYLKIQSQINDNEELIKSYEEKVDYYNKLKDQWSSLSDEYSNSVDDMYAKMLLGQSWESDVLN
-1066 NDGFKE
+1066 GRLSTLNDFRNQYNDIQKS
-1072 AFGNMTNV
+1072 
-1080 TEEYK
+1080 
-1085 NAYDDFIETISNN
+1085 IS
-1098 PSDLSACQSA
+1098 DMAWQSA
-1108 FDNLATAYIYNSDAL
+1108 NAQISAL
-1123 KNVTEE
+1123 NAIKAAEA
-1129 TKASTIAM
+1129 TKAQTSGG
-1137 LSQMGVVNAA
+1137 SNG
-1147 EVVNYRLG
+1147 YSG
-1155 ASESYAADTGKDLE
+1155 SSG
-1169 SATLSEITAF
+1169 S
-1179 AKEADMSD
+1179 
-1187 ITKASLAAYVIE
+1187 
-1199 KIHAASITITTS
+1199 TTS
-1211 ADINNLTALCSQLG
+1211 VGS
-1225 VAGTALA
+1225 
-1232 QFARLKAIAMDT
+1232 KPS
-1244 SGKYTDGYKEYA
+1244 SGSG
-1256 TTAADQ
+1256 
-1262 ILQNAV
+1262 L
-1268 NAAQTKYTP
+1268 
-1277 QFGGGSATSKA
+1277 
-1288 MDDAAKSAKKASDTA
+1288 
-1303 KETAQTLDWI
+1303 
-1313 ETKLKLASKET
+1313 
-1324 EKLSKS
+1324 
-1330 FDKAFGMNQTRERY
+1330 
-1344 HAYISQIESEIHD
+1344 
-1357 NTTAAQ
+1357 TAAQ
-1363 VYQEKL
+1363 
-1369 NQIGLSYEWIAK
+1369 
-1381 IQSGAFSIDSIT
+1381 
-1393 DENLKTQISE
+1393 
-1403 YQTYS
+1403 
-1408 DKLNSCYDTIES
+1408 
-1420 LEEERLQASVN
+1420 
-1431 YAEKLIDS
+1431 
-1439 HEKEIDSI
+1439 
-1447 NKLIDRRK
+1447 
-1455 ALVSLK
+1455 
-1461 EAFGLSA
+1461 
-1468 SKSDLK
+1468 K
-1474 YQQDQYEQEI
+1474 YQVRLAGTVKVIYEGSSET
-1484 DALERQNKEIYDLM
+1484 DLRN
-1498 WTTTYGDEAWQKYN
+1498 WITRNNYIGVSRT
-1512 DQMIENTSSIQDLTQ
+1512 IQ
-1527 SLADLA
+1527 
-1533 SEMANLP
+1533 
-1540 IDKYEKALDKIS
+1540 
-1552 AKNDLLDA
+1552 
-1560 KLENATSDKVKSKI
+1560 
-1574 IGSQLK
+1574 
-1580 LTRKKDNSA
+1580 
-1589 QSAAK
+1589 
-1594 TTQSNLNQSVKD
+1594 
-1606 LKTAT
+1606 
-1611 KKDNNIPV
+1611 NNI
-1619 YNVDASGP
+1619 
-1627 NVKAR
+1627 
-1632 TAVNDYYKKV
+1632 
-1642 QNYTKAKKQIPASL
+1642 
-1656 ISKISGDGYSTL
+1656 
-1668 SKACANYNAA
+1668 
-1678 LVANDTAQATAALS
+1678 
-1692 RETIRQELA
+1692 
-1701 DLAEQRASLAKT
+1701 
-1713 TADFKVE
+1713 
-1720 KYDSKDELYDA
+1720 
-1731 KLDNATSTSSK
+1731 
-1742 NKLIDRKIS
+1742 
-1751 NINNRQSAYNTAV
+1751 
-1764 KTDNKNIKSAQK
+1764 
-1776 NISKIKSTKKNKKIL
+1776 
-1791 ASIKKAAKAGKRI
+1791 
-1804 SQSLLNKAAKL
+1804 
-1815 NDGGKLYDA
+1815 
-1824 CIQYNAYL
+1824 
-1832 DAKEADKVTADLY
+1832 
-1845 KETAKQDKATLAKE
+1845 
-1859 KFDNIASKYDNKI
+1859 
-1872 SSNEQKKTEINNRIS
+1872 
-1887 LVEEFGGQANVSDYK
+1887 
-1902 SLISA
+1902 
-1907 ENGEYKKLIKER
+1907 
-1919 EELRRNLEESV
+1919 
-1930 VNGSIKKGSDEWY
+1930 
-1943 DMVAKINDVTNA
+1943 
-1955 IDESIRSIKQYQNAL
+1955 
-1970 RQLKWDTF
+1970 
-1978 DKSLETVKR
+1978 
-1987 VNSEADYYI
+1987 
-1996 DLLSH
+1996 
-2001 KDMTNKDTGN
+2001 
-2011 FTEYG
+2011 
-2016 IATIG
+2016 
-2021 LHKTNYD
+2021 
-2028 NYIAQAEAYQSEYD
+2028 
-2042 KIMKQIEKGEL
+2042 
-2053 SASDENVIQ
+2053 
-2062 RLRDLQDAH
+2062 
-2071 REAKKSAEDELE
+2071 
-2083 SINDLVKQGYEAQ
+2083 
-2096 TDALSKLIEKYKKL
+2096 
-2110 KDSELDAYKYQKEI
+2110 
-2124 AEKTKQIASL
+2124 
-2134 QKQLIPYSNNDTEES
+2134 
-2149 RAQIQKL
+2149 
-2156 KVELENAKSDLKDTQ
+2156 
-2171 YEKFISDTEDMLDD
+2171 
-2185 LMTDYQKFIDEKLND
+2185 
-2200 TNTILDE
+2200 
-2207 IKTLLGSDIIETI
+2207 II
-2220 KGLDSNLTN
+2220 
-2229 DTKDQIG
+2229 
-2236 SSTTNGGDG
+2236 
-2245 GQAAKDYVHNTV
+2245 YF
-2257 TNDQN
+2257 
-2262 KVNSKTD
+2262 
-2269 TSSYDP
+2269 
-2275 AKEADIAKKKNGIA
+2275 AKKK
-2289 QKKKAIN
+2289 
-2296 GQRQSFQNQIKE
+2296 
-2308 LESQLKQLYGELNS
+2308 
-2322 IENKYQFEKSSTK
+2322 
-2335 NKDKLQDLKNNYI
+2335 
-2348 EKKSGL
+2348 EKKYIGQVYKTSGQASSQVGML
-2354 NAMIQDVT
+2354 GGVGYDKVSGGYQVYKYAKGTDNA
-2362 HNKDMLQ
+2362 K
-2369 QFIADLDKQSA
+2369 
-2380 QLDKDLASIN
+2380 
-2390 GYEKGS
+2390 KGWHIVS
-2396 EHIDKRQLAW
+2396 ED
-2406 TQENKRE
+2406 NPE
-2413 LIYRAADGALLTEL
+2413 LIARNNGEIELVKGEQFYNFEGGETVIPAD
-2427 NPGDKVFTNEMTE
+2427 
-2440 NLWELAKT
+2440 
-2448 NPSLLYSSTNFVPK
+2448 
-2462 LPDIAKSACTS
+2462 
-2473 TIVEVGDIVMN
+2473 
-2484 SVNDPET
+2484 ET
-2491 FGRQLR
+2491 K
-2497 EEILKNGKTTQCI
+2497 EILKNQGNVEQLPGTKVLPDGTVLTPIPVYDNFAQMMAKLNIEEAINNIPIQHYQPKQTDYSKFVNNNQNTSNSISIGKVILPNVEKPEQFAGDI
-2510 TEAVSAKQLG
+2510 LKYSNGIVDQQLS
-2520 KNGVGNAR
+2520 KR
-2528 LYK
+2528 RR

>member
-1 MAVNDFIVN
+1 MIFKTMTNTSGKTGIQPNNFIS
-10 LVAGLSKTKSKQQ
+10 GLFNGDLFKKQTFSLSEVLST
-23 IKSDAKS
+23 SDV
-30 LGDMKFVK
+30 D
-38 LIGNLD
+38 
-44 MPKTRKAIKAQLK
+44 AIKAYNKQID
-57 GLNNLTFNI
+57 NCVTS
-66 TPNVNTKGVQT
+66 QT
-77 ATKQAINNAQR
+77 AFNRTMLNTSKEAQNVVAAANGNKVALDGLTKSSKAAELGMKALAMAGNMLLIYALTSAVDIIYKCATASDRLAESAAQMGSEFVSTKSDISDYKTKIKELYQTINDDTSSYEDTYNARQELLKIQDEMIDKFGDEADAVKLVTDAINGQTDSLDTLTQDKWQETVNAFNSDRGKGWTEKVADAFANIGHGNNFQR
-88 VANNN
+88 MIDEME
-93 KVHLNF
+93 
-99 DTSKQ
+99 DTEVTFHMIPMYGDDTYEEFSK
-104 QLVNQIKILGRN
+104 
-116 NNKLF
+116 KLKEDF
-121 NNHEMT
+121 GADITRTERDDAIT
-127 AKYNQLLNAANV
+127 LSGDLDTIYKQLLNIQTLAKGMGIDDTFLNDLGNQADE
-139 AKSTGEL
+139 AKS
-146 KTLRGELSAFKTELV
+146 K
-161 ATNNAGMTWGS
+161 
-172 KFKESVKSYTKFF
+172 
-185 SGASLVYAI
+185 
-194 SNQVRNAAT
+194 
-203 EAKTLDDSLV
+203 LDEYQEMYSQHV
-213 NLQKVTDEISDRDAL
+213 L
-228 YKYFDKSLSKA
+228 YDKIFNSEDYEK
-239 QELNVKVG
+239 
-247 SLIDAV
+247 
-253 TELKKLGWDL
+253 
-263 DDAELG
+263 
-269 AKWANI
+269 
-275 LSNVGDVD
+275 
-283 IDTAIGSIKTSIAS
+283 S
-297 FDEIGGYGNDQ
+297 FDEIN
-308 MDKKLEAYT
+308 KAYE
-317 DLINNMSNK
+317 K
-326 YSIDAEGL
+326 YQDAFASGDE
-334 AESIRLSAGTLTEA
+334 ESIEKAKQNYAEIVQSATKGLDDQSVIDYFNS
-348 HMSIEQAAT
+348 M
-357 MFATANKYYN
+357 YP
-367 DPSYL
+367 D
-372 GNTAK
+372 
-377 IGSLRMRASS
+377 
-387 GDTDAIEE
+387 
-395 LQEMGEEVD
+395 LQEVVGGWEFEVKFKAAVD
-404 DLATATSN
+404 DDS
-412 LREKLMALTGVD
+412 
-424 IMEDEH
+424 
-430 TFKSYYDQL
+430 
-439 YEISQVMD
+439 
-447 KLDDTSR
+447 DDF
-454 ANVLETM
+454 E
-461 FGKSRSAA
+461 
-469 GAAILSGMK
+469 
-478 ESASAYEDA
+478 
-487 INSAGSATEEYQTW
+487 
-501 MTSADAACQRF
+501 
-512 SNTLTETYQ
+512 
-521 SIINGNTV
+521 
-529 RDLANLGS
+529 
-537 AVLEFANNW
+537 
-546 GIVEGTLKGVIAL
+546 KGV
-559 NLGKFI
+559 
-565 ATGGMALI
+565 
-573 TATKQVEQYG
+573 Q
-583 KALQM
+583 
-588 ASNVPNGN
+588 
-596 LSARFQ
+596 
-602 ALKSI
+602 
-607 AQATSTLTTEQLR
+607 
-620 NVLATNTLTQAD
+620 
-632 RVRIL
+632 
-637 QMQGM
+637 
-642 TKEMALQKLAEM
+642 
-654 NLTQATNA
+654 
-662 QTAANTTSTAST
+662 
-674 FSLKAAM
+674 
-681 TGLGAT
+681 
-687 LKSVFLSNPV
+687 
-697 GIVLMGISLGVS
+697 
-709 AVTSAVSKH
+709 
-718 NQAVEEARQKA
+718 
-729 KEAAD
+729 
-734 AANTLGDEIATLANK
+734 
-749 YIQLSDAVKTD
+749 
-760 ASAKEDLMTTQT
+760 
-772 ELLKKLGLEGESI
+772 
-785 DDLIAKYGSLSN
+785 
-797 AIKQASID
+797 
-805 SLKNQQTDLIAG
+805 
-817 VNAAKEELMD
+817 
-827 VAKDN
+827 
-832 FWGTNNIISASGE
+832 
-845 EAVKAF
+845 
-851 KELEKAGVIDSGSY
+851 
-865 GTGGGQLVLIGD
+865 
-877 DTVEGALEN
+877 
-886 YKKLEDAVNALRDSE
+886 DAVNKFDTIEDIKNYNPKVATDEQKDAYLQLKQY
-901 AFTADELSD
+901 ADEYGLTLDQLIDKLVQLGLLQSQSKSDLLNKLIPSKSSPTAGVASVLTDTMDGVDADEATKWVESLTEEEAKLANSKDFENALEEQKKKLNGASLSAD
-910 NSLFNSIYSRYS
+910 DYAAALQAV
-922 EMKESVEA
+922 K
-930 YNSSIDNLN
+930 DKQN
-939 ENLAQQ
+939 ENS
-945 TMLTALQG
+945 
-953 NELPKTEE
+953 EE
-961 DFNKF
+961 TP
-966 KQELIDTAVA
+966 I
-976 SEQFIGNEKEITDA
+976 SSTD
-990 INNYLSTVPEFEGY
+990 I
-1004 YSIPLENELDKVDE
+1004 
-1018 LLNQEDFSKTF
+1018 
-1029 TDTLAQVQ
+1029 LAQVQ
-1037 ALSDGLDQLDKIYAD
+1037 ALSTGLDQLDKIYAD

-1344 HAYISQIESEIHD
+1344 HAYISQIESEIQD

-1461 EAFGLSA
+1461 ETFGLSA

-1560 KLENATSDKVKSKI
+1560 KLENATSDKAKSKI

-1606 LKTAT
+1606 LRTAT
-1611 KKDNNIPV
+1611 KKDNNISV
-1619 YNVDASGP
+1619 YNVDALGP

-1678 LVANDTAQATAALS
+1678 LVANDTAQETAALS

-1713 TADFKVE
+1713 TADSKVE

-2001 KDMTNKDTGN
+2001 KDMTDKDTGN

-2185 LMTDYQKFIDEKLND
+2185 LMSDYQEFIDEKIND
-2200 TNTILDE
+2200 TNTILDS
-2207 IKTLLGSDIIETI
+2207 IKELLGGNDGIIATL
-2220 KGLDSNLTN
+2220 KSLDSSLTN
-2229 DTKDQIG
+2229 TTKDQID

-2245 GQAAKDYVHNTV
+2245 GQGAKDYVNNTV
-2257 TNDQN
+2257 TNDRN
-2262 KVNSKTD
+2262 TINSSHKTGLLRPTAVGTITLD
-2269 TSSYDP
+2269 NSLES
-2275 AKEADIAKKKNGIA
+2275 KKKNTTSIDD
-2289 QKKKAIN
+2289 KLKTEKKAVKDAIN
-2296 GQRQSFQNQIKE
+2296 SGKSRSKK
-2308 LESQLKQLYGELNS
+2308 LTDK
-2322 IENKYQFEKSSTK
+2322 ENKE
-2335 NKDKLQDLKNNYI
+2335 
-2348 EKKSGL
+2348 
-2354 NAMIQDVT
+2354 
-2362 HNKDMLQ
+2362 H
-2369 QFIADLDKQSA
+2369 ADLWKYIVKNYGRTPTNKMYKKLGGILGVKTDDTVTSKQKTA
-2380 QLDKDLASIN
+2380 ILNRMKFN
-2390 GYEKGS
+2390 GYKKGS
-2396 EHIDKRQLAW
+2396 EHIDKSQLAW

-2440 NLWELAKT
+2440 NLWKMAQM
-2448 NPSLLYSSTNFVPK
+2448 NPSLLTSGINYMPN
-2462 LPDIAKSACTS
+2462 LPEITKSAGTS

-2484 SVNDPET
+2484 GVNDVET

-2497 EEILKNGKTTQCI
+2497 EEILRNGKTTQCI

>member
-1 MAVNDFIVN
+1 MTNTSGKTGIQPNNFIS
-10 LVAGLSKTKSKQQ
+10 GLFNGDLFKKQTFSLSEVLST
-23 IKSDAKS
+23 SDV
-30 LGDMKFVK
+30 D
-38 LIGNLD
+38 
-44 MPKTRKAIKAQLK
+44 AIKAYNKQID
-57 GLNNLTFNI
+57 NCVTS
-66 TPNVNTKGVQT
+66 QT
-77 ATKQAINNAQR
+77 AFNRTMLNTSKEAQNVVAAANGNKVALDGLTKSSKAAELGMKALAMAGNMLLIYALTSAVDIIYKCATASDRLAESAAQMGSEFVSTKSDISDYKTKIKELYQTINDDTSSYEDTYNARQELLKIQDEMIDKFGDEADAVKLVTDAINGQTDSLDTLTQDKWQETVNAFNSDRGKGWTEKVADAFANIGHGNNFQR
-88 VANNN
+88 MIDEME
-93 KVHLNF
+93 
-99 DTSKQ
+99 DTEVTFHMIPMYGDDTYEEFSK
-104 QLVNQIKILGRN
+104 
-116 NNKLF
+116 KLKEDF
-121 NNHEMT
+121 GADITRTERDDAIT
-127 AKYNQLLNAANV
+127 LSGDLDTIYKQLLNIQTLAKGMGIDDTFLNDLGNQADE
-139 AKSTGEL
+139 AKS
-146 KTLRGELSAFKTELV
+146 K
-161 ATNNAGMTWGS
+161 
-172 KFKESVKSYTKFF
+172 
-185 SGASLVYAI
+185 
-194 SNQVRNAAT
+194 
-203 EAKTLDDSLV
+203 LDEYQEMYSQHV
-213 NLQKVTDEISDRDAL
+213 L
-228 YKYFDKSLSKA
+228 YDKIFNSEDYEK
-239 QELNVKVG
+239 
-247 SLIDAV
+247 
-253 TELKKLGWDL
+253 
-263 DDAELG
+263 
-269 AKWANI
+269 
-275 LSNVGDVD
+275 
-283 IDTAIGSIKTSIAS
+283 S
-297 FDEIGGYGNDQ
+297 FDEIN
-308 MDKKLEAYT
+308 KAYE
-317 DLINNMSNK
+317 K
-326 YSIDAEGL
+326 YQDAFASGDE
-334 AESIRLSAGTLTEA
+334 ESIEKAKQNYAEIVQSATKGLDDQSVIDYFNS
-348 HMSIEQAAT
+348 M
-357 MFATANKYYN
+357 YP
-367 DPSYL
+367 D
-372 GNTAK
+372 
-377 IGSLRMRASS
+377 
-387 GDTDAIEE
+387 
-395 LQEMGEEVD
+395 LQEVVGGWEFEVKFKAAVD
-404 DLATATSN
+404 DDS
-412 LREKLMALTGVD
+412 
-424 IMEDEH
+424 
-430 TFKSYYDQL
+430 
-439 YEISQVMD
+439 
-447 KLDDTSR
+447 DDF
-454 ANVLETM
+454 E
-461 FGKSRSAA
+461 
-469 GAAILSGMK
+469 
-478 ESASAYEDA
+478 
-487 INSAGSATEEYQTW
+487 
-501 MTSADAACQRF
+501 
-512 SNTLTETYQ
+512 
-521 SIINGNTV
+521 
-529 RDLANLGS
+529 
-537 AVLEFANNW
+537 
-546 GIVEGTLKGVIAL
+546 KGV
-559 NLGKFI
+559 
-565 ATGGMALI
+565 
-573 TATKQVEQYG
+573 Q
-583 KALQM
+583 
-588 ASNVPNGN
+588 
-596 LSARFQ
+596 
-602 ALKSI
+602 
-607 AQATSTLTTEQLR
+607 
-620 NVLATNTLTQAD
+620 
-632 RVRIL
+632 
-637 QMQGM
+637 
-642 TKEMALQKLAEM
+642 
-654 NLTQATNA
+654 
-662 QTAANTTSTAST
+662 
-674 FSLKAAM
+674 
-681 TGLGAT
+681 
-687 LKSVFLSNPV
+687 
-697 GIVLMGISLGVS
+697 
-709 AVTSAVSKH
+709 
-718 NQAVEEARQKA
+718 
-729 KEAAD
+729 
-734 AANTLGDEIATLANK
+734 
-749 YIQLSDAVKTD
+749 
-760 ASAKEDLMTTQT
+760 
-772 ELLKKLGLEGESI
+772 
-785 DDLIAKYGSLSN
+785 
-797 AIKQASID
+797 
-805 SLKNQQTDLIAG
+805 
-817 VNAAKEELMD
+817 
-827 VAKDN
+827 
-832 FWGTNNIISASGE
+832 
-845 EAVKAF
+845 
-851 KELEKAGVIDSGSY
+851 
-865 GTGGGQLVLIGD
+865 
-877 DTVEGALEN
+877 
-886 YKKLEDAVNALRDSE
+886 DAVNKFDTIEDIKNYNPKVATDEQKDAYLQLKQY
-901 AFTADELSD
+901 ADEYGLTLDQLIDKLVQLGLLQSQSKSDLLNKLIPSKSSPTAGVASVLTDTMDGVDADEATKWVESLTEEEAKLANSKDFENALEEQKKKLNGASLSAD
-910 NSLFNSIYSRYS
+910 DYAAALQAV
-922 EMKESVEA
+922 K
-930 YNSSIDNLN
+930 DKQN
-939 ENLAQQ
+939 ENS
-945 TMLTALQG
+945 
-953 NELPKTEE
+953 EE
-961 DFNKF
+961 TP
-966 KQELIDTAVA
+966 I
-976 SEQFIGNEKEITDA
+976 S
-990 INNYLSTVPEFEGY
+990 
-1004 YSIPLENELDKVDE
+1004 
-1018 LLNQEDFSKTF
+1018 F

-1052 VYDKEDFDWSSILN
+1052 VYNKEDFDWSSILN

-1187 ITKASLAAYVIE
+1187 ITKASLATYVIE

-1268 NAAQTKYTP
+1268 NATQTKYTP

-1461 EAFGLSA
+1461 ETFGLSP

-1560 KLENATSDKVKSKI
+1560 KLENATSDKAKSKI

-1606 LKTAT
+1606 LRTAT
-1611 KKDNNIPV
+1611 KKDNNISV

-1642 QNYTKAKKQIPASL
+1642 KNYTKAKKQIPASL

-1678 LVANDTAQATAALS
+1678 LVANDTAQETAALS

-1713 TADFKVE
+1713 TADSKVE
-1720 KYDSKDELYDA
+1720 RYDSKDELYDA

-1907 ENGEYKKLIKER
+1907 ENGEFKKLIKER

-2001 KDMTNKDTGN
+2001 KDMTDKDTGN

-2110 KDSELDAYKYQKEI
+2110 KDSELEAYRYQKEI

-2134 QKQLIPYSNNDTEES
+2134 QKQLTAYTGNNSEES
-2149 RAQIQKL
+2149 RATIQKL

-2185 LMTDYQKFIDEKLND
+2185 LMSDYQEFIDEKIND
-2200 TNTILDE
+2200 TNTILDS
-2207 IKTLLGSDIIETI
+2207 IKELLGGNDGIIATL
-2220 KGLDSNLTN
+2220 KSLDSSLTN
-2229 DTKDQIG
+2229 TTKDQID

-2245 GQAAKDYVHNTV
+2245 GQGAKDYVNNTV
-2257 TNDQN
+2257 TNDRN
-2262 KVNSKTD
+2262 TINSSHKTGLLRPTAVGTITLD
-2269 TSSYDP
+2269 NSLES
-2275 AKEADIAKKKNGIA
+2275 KKKNTTSIDD
-2289 QKKKAIN
+2289 KLKNEKKAVKDAIN
-2296 GQRQSFQNQIKE
+2296 SGKSRSKKLTDKENQE
-2308 LESQLKQLYGELNS
+2308 
-2322 IENKYQFEKSSTK
+2322 
-2335 NKDKLQDLKNNYI
+2335 
-2348 EKKSGL
+2348 
-2354 NAMIQDVT
+2354 
-2362 HNKDMLQ
+2362 H
-2369 QFIADLDKQSA
+2369 ADLWKYIVKNYGRTPTNKMYKKLGDILGVKTDDTVTSKQKTA
-2380 QLDKDLASIN
+2380 ILNRMKFN
-2390 GYEKGS
+2390 GYKKGS
-2396 EHIDKRQLAW
+2396 DHIDKSQLAW
-2406 TQENKRE
+2406 TQEDKRE
-2413 LIYRAADGALLTEL
+2413 MIYRASDGAVLTKL

-2440 NLWELAKT
+2440 NLWKMAQM
-2448 NPSLLYSSTNFVPK
+2448 NPSLLTSGINYMPN
-2462 LPDIAKSACTS
+2462 LPEITKSAGTS

-2484 SVNDPET
+2484 GVNDVET

-2497 EEILKNGKTTQCI
+2497 EEILRNGKTTQCI

>member
-1 MAVNDFIVN
+1 MIFKTMTNTSGKTGIQPNNFIS
-10 LVAGLSKTKSKQQ
+10 GLFNGDLFKKQTFSLSEVLST
-23 IKSDAKS
+23 SDV
-30 LGDMKFVK
+30 D
-38 LIGNLD
+38 
-44 MPKTRKAIKAQLK
+44 AIKAYNKQID
-57 GLNNLTFNI
+57 NCVTS
-66 TPNVNTKGVQT
+66 QT
-77 ATKQAINNAQR
+77 AFNRTMLNTSKEAQNVVAAANGNKVALDGLTKSSKAAELGMKALAMAGNMLLIYALTSAVDIIYKCATASDRLAESAAQMGSEFVSTKSDISDYKTKIKELYQTINDDTSSYEDTYNARQELLKIQDEMIDKFGDEADAVKLVTDAINGQTDSLDTLTQDKWQETVNAFNSDRGKGWTEKVADAFANIGHGNNFQR
-88 VANNN
+88 MIDEME
-93 KVHLNF
+93 
-99 DTSKQ
+99 DTEVTFHMIPMYGDDTYEEFSK
-104 QLVNQIKILGRN
+104 
-116 NNKLF
+116 KLKEDF
-121 NNHEMT
+121 GADITRTERDDAIT
-127 AKYNQLLNAANV
+127 LSGDLDTIYKQLLNIQTLAKGMGIDDTFLNDLGNQADE
-139 AKSTGEL
+139 AKS
-146 KTLRGELSAFKTELV
+146 K
-161 ATNNAGMTWGS
+161 
-172 KFKESVKSYTKFF
+172 
-185 SGASLVYAI
+185 
-194 SNQVRNAAT
+194 
-203 EAKTLDDSLV
+203 LDEYQEMYSQHV
-213 NLQKVTDEISDRDAL
+213 L
-228 YKYFDKSLSKA
+228 YDKIFNSEDYEK
-239 QELNVKVG
+239 
-247 SLIDAV
+247 
-253 TELKKLGWDL
+253 
-263 DDAELG
+263 
-269 AKWANI
+269 
-275 LSNVGDVD
+275 
-283 IDTAIGSIKTSIAS
+283 S
-297 FDEIGGYGNDQ
+297 FDEIN
-308 MDKKLEAYT
+308 KAYE
-317 DLINNMSNK
+317 K
-326 YSIDAEGL
+326 YQDAFASGDE
-334 AESIRLSAGTLTEA
+334 ESIEKAKQNYAEIVQSATKGLDDQSVIDYFNS
-348 HMSIEQAAT
+348 M
-357 MFATANKYYN
+357 YP
-367 DPSYL
+367 D
-372 GNTAK
+372 
-377 IGSLRMRASS
+377 
-387 GDTDAIEE
+387 
-395 LQEMGEEVD
+395 LQEVVGGWEFEVKFKAAVD
-404 DLATATSN
+404 DDS
-412 LREKLMALTGVD
+412 
-424 IMEDEH
+424 
-430 TFKSYYDQL
+430 
-439 YEISQVMD
+439 
-447 KLDDTSR
+447 DDF
-454 ANVLETM
+454 E
-461 FGKSRSAA
+461 
-469 GAAILSGMK
+469 
-478 ESASAYEDA
+478 
-487 INSAGSATEEYQTW
+487 
-501 MTSADAACQRF
+501 
-512 SNTLTETYQ
+512 
-521 SIINGNTV
+521 
-529 RDLANLGS
+529 
-537 AVLEFANNW
+537 
-546 GIVEGTLKGVIAL
+546 KGV
-559 NLGKFI
+559 
-565 ATGGMALI
+565 
-573 TATKQVEQYG
+573 Q
-583 KALQM
+583 
-588 ASNVPNGN
+588 
-596 LSARFQ
+596 
-602 ALKSI
+602 
-607 AQATSTLTTEQLR
+607 
-620 NVLATNTLTQAD
+620 
-632 RVRIL
+632 
-637 QMQGM
+637 
-642 TKEMALQKLAEM
+642 
-654 NLTQATNA
+654 
-662 QTAANTTSTAST
+662 
-674 FSLKAAM
+674 
-681 TGLGAT
+681 
-687 LKSVFLSNPV
+687 
-697 GIVLMGISLGVS
+697 
-709 AVTSAVSKH
+709 
-718 NQAVEEARQKA
+718 
-729 KEAAD
+729 
-734 AANTLGDEIATLANK
+734 
-749 YIQLSDAVKTD
+749 
-760 ASAKEDLMTTQT
+760 
-772 ELLKKLGLEGESI
+772 
-785 DDLIAKYGSLSN
+785 
-797 AIKQASID
+797 
-805 SLKNQQTDLIAG
+805 
-817 VNAAKEELMD
+817 
-827 VAKDN
+827 
-832 FWGTNNIISASGE
+832 
-845 EAVKAF
+845 
-851 KELEKAGVIDSGSY
+851 
-865 GTGGGQLVLIGD
+865 
-877 DTVEGALEN
+877 
-886 YKKLEDAVNALRDSE
+886 DAVNKFDTIEDIKNYNPKVATDEQKDAYLQLKQY
-901 AFTADELSD
+901 ADEYGLTLDQLIDKLVQLGLLQSQSKSDLLNKLIPSKSSPTAGVASVLTDTMDGVDADEATKWVESLTEEEAKLANSKDFENALEEQKKKLNGASLSAD
-910 NSLFNSIYSRYS
+910 DYAAALQAV
-922 EMKESVEA
+922 K
-930 YNSSIDNLN
+930 DKQN
-939 ENLAQQ
+939 ENS
-945 TMLTALQG
+945 
-953 NELPKTEE
+953 EE
-961 DFNKF
+961 TP
-966 KQELIDTAVA
+966 I
-976 SEQFIGNEKEITDA
+976 SSTD
-990 INNYLSTVPEFEGY
+990 I
-1004 YSIPLENELDKVDE
+1004 
-1018 LLNQEDFSKTF
+1018 
-1029 TDTLAQVQ
+1029 LAQVQ
-1037 ALSDGLDQLDKIYAD
+1037 ALSTGLDQLDKIYAD

-1344 HAYISQIESEIHD
+1344 HAYISQIESEIQD

-1461 EAFGLSA
+1461 ETFGLSA

-1560 KLENATSDKVKSKI
+1560 KLENATSDKAKSKI

-1606 LKTAT
+1606 LRTAT
-1611 KKDNNIPV
+1611 KKDNNISV
-1619 YNVDASGP
+1619 YNVDALGP

-1678 LVANDTAQATAALS
+1678 LVANDTAQETAALS

-1713 TADFKVE
+1713 TADSKVE

-1776 NISKIKSTKKNKKIL
+1776 NINKIKSTKKNKKIL

-2001 KDMTNKDTGN
+2001 KDMTDKDTGN

-2185 LMTDYQKFIDEKLND
+2185 LMSDYQEFIDEKIND
-2200 TNTILDE
+2200 TNTILDS
-2207 IKTLLGSDIIETI
+2207 IKELLGGNDGIIATL
-2220 KGLDSNLTN
+2220 KSLDSSLTN
-2229 DTKDQIG
+2229 TTKDQID

-2245 GQAAKDYVHNTV
+2245 GQGAKDYVNNTV
-2257 TNDQN
+2257 TNDRN
-2262 KVNSKTD
+2262 TINSSHKTGLLRPTAVGTITLD
-2269 TSSYDP
+2269 NSLES
-2275 AKEADIAKKKNGIA
+2275 KKKNTTSIDD
-2289 QKKKAIN
+2289 KLKTEKKAVKDAIN
-2296 GQRQSFQNQIKE
+2296 SGKSRSKK
-2308 LESQLKQLYGELNS
+2308 LTDK
-2322 IENKYQFEKSSTK
+2322 ENKE
-2335 NKDKLQDLKNNYI
+2335 
-2348 EKKSGL
+2348 
-2354 NAMIQDVT
+2354 
-2362 HNKDMLQ
+2362 H
-2369 QFIADLDKQSA
+2369 ADLWKYIVKNYGRTPTNKMYKKLGGILGVKTDDTVTSKQKTA
-2380 QLDKDLASIN
+2380 ILNRMKFN
-2390 GYEKGS
+2390 GYKKGS
-2396 EHIDKRQLAW
+2396 EHIDKSQLAW

-2440 NLWELAKT
+2440 NLWKMAQM
-2448 NPSLLYSSTNFVPK
+2448 NPSLLTSGINYMPN
-2462 LPDIAKSACTS
+2462 LPEITKSAGTS

-2484 SVNDPET
+2484 GVNDVET

-2497 EEILKNGKTTQCI
+2497 EEILRNGKTTQCI

>member
-1 MAVNDFIVN
+1 MIFKTMTNTSGKTGIQPNNFIS
-10 LVAGLSKTKSKQQ
+10 GLFNGDLFKKQTFSLSEVLST
-23 IKSDAKS
+23 SDV
-30 LGDMKFVK
+30 D
-38 LIGNLD
+38 
-44 MPKTRKAIKAQLK
+44 AIKAYNKQID
-57 GLNNLTFNI
+57 NCVTS
-66 TPNVNTKGVQT
+66 QT
-77 ATKQAINNAQR
+77 AFNRTMLNTSKEAQNVVAAANGNKVALDGLTKSSKAAELGMKALAMAGNMLLIYALTSAVDIIYKCATASDRLAESAAQMGSEFVSTKSDISDYKTKIKELYQTINDDTSSYEDTYNARQELLKIQDEMIDKFGDEADAVKLVTDAINGQTDSLDTLTQDKWQETVNAFNSDRGKGWTEKVADAFANIGHGNNFQR
-88 VANNN
+88 MIDEME
-93 KVHLNF
+93 
-99 DTSKQ
+99 DTEVTFHMIPMYGDDTYEEFSK
-104 QLVNQIKILGRN
+104 
-116 NNKLF
+116 KLKEDF
-121 NNHEMT
+121 GADITRTERDDAIT
-127 AKYNQLLNAANV
+127 LSGDLDTIYKQLLNIQTLAKGMGIDDTFLNDLGNQADE
-139 AKSTGEL
+139 AKS
-146 KTLRGELSAFKTELV
+146 K
-161 ATNNAGMTWGS
+161 
-172 KFKESVKSYTKFF
+172 
-185 SGASLVYAI
+185 
-194 SNQVRNAAT
+194 
-203 EAKTLDDSLV
+203 LDEYQEMYSQHV
-213 NLQKVTDEISDRDAL
+213 L
-228 YKYFDKSLSKA
+228 YDKIFNSEDYEK
-239 QELNVKVG
+239 
-247 SLIDAV
+247 
-253 TELKKLGWDL
+253 
-263 DDAELG
+263 
-269 AKWANI
+269 
-275 LSNVGDVD
+275 
-283 IDTAIGSIKTSIAS
+283 S
-297 FDEIGGYGNDQ
+297 FDEIN
-308 MDKKLEAYT
+308 KAYE
-317 DLINNMSNK
+317 K
-326 YSIDAEGL
+326 YQDAFASGDE
-334 AESIRLSAGTLTEA
+334 ESIEKAKQNYAEIVQSATKGLDDQSVIDYFNS
-348 HMSIEQAAT
+348 M
-357 MFATANKYYN
+357 YP
-367 DPSYL
+367 D
-372 GNTAK
+372 
-377 IGSLRMRASS
+377 
-387 GDTDAIEE
+387 
-395 LQEMGEEVD
+395 LQEVVGGWEFEVKFKAAVD
-404 DLATATSN
+404 DDS
-412 LREKLMALTGVD
+412 
-424 IMEDEH
+424 
-430 TFKSYYDQL
+430 
-439 YEISQVMD
+439 
-447 KLDDTSR
+447 DDF
-454 ANVLETM
+454 E
-461 FGKSRSAA
+461 
-469 GAAILSGMK
+469 
-478 ESASAYEDA
+478 
-487 INSAGSATEEYQTW
+487 
-501 MTSADAACQRF
+501 
-512 SNTLTETYQ
+512 
-521 SIINGNTV
+521 
-529 RDLANLGS
+529 
-537 AVLEFANNW
+537 
-546 GIVEGTLKGVIAL
+546 KGV
-559 NLGKFI
+559 
-565 ATGGMALI
+565 
-573 TATKQVEQYG
+573 Q
-583 KALQM
+583 
-588 ASNVPNGN
+588 
-596 LSARFQ
+596 
-602 ALKSI
+602 
-607 AQATSTLTTEQLR
+607 
-620 NVLATNTLTQAD
+620 
-632 RVRIL
+632 
-637 QMQGM
+637 
-642 TKEMALQKLAEM
+642 
-654 NLTQATNA
+654 
-662 QTAANTTSTAST
+662 
-674 FSLKAAM
+674 
-681 TGLGAT
+681 
-687 LKSVFLSNPV
+687 
-697 GIVLMGISLGVS
+697 
-709 AVTSAVSKH
+709 
-718 NQAVEEARQKA
+718 
-729 KEAAD
+729 
-734 AANTLGDEIATLANK
+734 
-749 YIQLSDAVKTD
+749 
-760 ASAKEDLMTTQT
+760 
-772 ELLKKLGLEGESI
+772 
-785 DDLIAKYGSLSN
+785 
-797 AIKQASID
+797 
-805 SLKNQQTDLIAG
+805 
-817 VNAAKEELMD
+817 
-827 VAKDN
+827 
-832 FWGTNNIISASGE
+832 
-845 EAVKAF
+845 
-851 KELEKAGVIDSGSY
+851 
-865 GTGGGQLVLIGD
+865 
-877 DTVEGALEN
+877 
-886 YKKLEDAVNALRDSE
+886 DAVNKFDTIEDIKNYNPKVATDEQKDAYLQLKQY
-901 AFTADELSD
+901 ADEYGLTLDQLIDKLVQLGLLQSQSKSDLLNKLIPSKSSPTAGVASVLTDTMDGVDADEATKWVESLTEEEAKLANSKDFENALEEQKKKLNGASLSAD
-910 NSLFNSIYSRYS
+910 DYAAALQAV
-922 EMKESVEA
+922 K
-930 YNSSIDNLN
+930 DKQN
-939 ENLAQQ
+939 ENS
-945 TMLTALQG
+945 
-953 NELPKTEE
+953 EE
-961 DFNKF
+961 TP
-966 KQELIDTAVA
+966 I
-976 SEQFIGNEKEITDA
+976 SSTD
-990 INNYLSTVPEFEGY
+990 I
-1004 YSIPLENELDKVDE
+1004 
-1018 LLNQEDFSKTF
+1018 
-1029 TDTLAQVQ
+1029 LAQVQ
-1037 ALSDGLDQLDKIYAD
+1037 ALSTGLDQLDKIYAD

-1344 HAYISQIESEIHD
+1344 HAYISQIESEIQD

-1461 EAFGLSA
+1461 ETFGLSA

-1560 KLENATSDKVKSKI
+1560 KLENATSDKAKSKI

-1606 LKTAT
+1606 LRTAT
-1611 KKDNNIPV
+1611 KKDNNISV
-1619 YNVDASGP
+1619 YNVDALGP

-1678 LVANDTAQATAALS
+1678 LVANDTAQETAALS

-1713 TADFKVE
+1713 TADSKVE

-2001 KDMTNKDTGN
+2001 KDMTDKDTGN

-2185 LMTDYQKFIDEKLND
+2185 LMSDYQEFIDEKIND
-2200 TNTILDE
+2200 TNTILDS
-2207 IKTLLGSDIIETI
+2207 IKELLGGNDGIIATL
-2220 KGLDSNLTN
+2220 KSLDSSLTN
-2229 DTKDQIG
+2229 TTKDQID

-2245 GQAAKDYVHNTV
+2245 GQGAKDYVNNTV
-2257 TNDQN
+2257 TNDRN
-2262 KVNSKTD
+2262 TINSSHKTGLLRPTAVGTITLD
-2269 TSSYDP
+2269 NSLES
-2275 AKEADIAKKKNGIA
+2275 KKKNTTSIDD
-2289 QKKKAIN
+2289 KLKTEKKAVKDAIN
-2296 GQRQSFQNQIKE
+2296 SGKSRSKK
-2308 LESQLKQLYGELNS
+2308 LTDK
-2322 IENKYQFEKSSTK
+2322 ENKE
-2335 NKDKLQDLKNNYI
+2335 
-2348 EKKSGL
+2348 
-2354 NAMIQDVT
+2354 
-2362 HNKDMLQ
+2362 H
-2369 QFIADLDKQSA
+2369 ADLWKYIVKNYGRTPTNKMYKKLGGILGVKTDDTVTSKQKTA
-2380 QLDKDLASIN
+2380 ILNRMKFN
-2390 GYEKGS
+2390 GYKKGS
-2396 EHIDKRQLAW
+2396 EHIDKSQLAW
-2406 TQENKRE
+2406 MQENKRE
-2413 LIYRAADGALLTEL
+2413 LIYRASDGAVLTKL

-2440 NLWELAKT
+2440 NLWKLAKT

-2462 LPDIAKSACTS
+2462 LPDIAKSAGTS

-2484 SVNDPET
+2484 GVNDPET

-2497 EEILKNGKTTQCI
+2497 EEICKNGKTTQCI
-2510 TEAVSAKQLG
+2510 AEAVSAKQLG
-2520 KNGVGNAR
+2520 KNRNSIGNAR

>member
-1 MAVNDFIVN
+1 MELSIRKIQKGGKRFMAVNDFIVN

-30 LGDMKFVK
+30 LGDMYVK

-44 MPKTRKAIKAQLK
+44 MSKTRKAIKAQLK

-66 TPNVNTKGVQT
+66 TPNVNTKGVQS

-1029 TDTLAQVQ
+1029 TGTLAQVQ
-1037 ALSDGLDQLDKIYAD
+1037 ALSEGLDQLDKIYAD

-1066 NDGFKE
+1066 NEDFKKQ
-1072 AFGNMTNV
+1072 FGELGSV
-1080 TEEYK
+1080 
-1085 NAYDDFIETISNN
+1085 YDDFIKTIANS
-1098 PSDLSACQSA
+1098 PSDLGACQSA
-1108 FDNLATAYIYNSDAL
+1108 FNKLTTEYINNSDVM
-1123 KNVTEE
+1123 KNLTED
-1129 TKASTIAM
+1129 TKAGTVAM
-1137 LSQMGVVNAA
+1137 LEQMGVANA
-1147 EVVNYRLG
+1147 EEMV
-1155 ASESYAADTGKDLE
+1155 
-1169 SATLSEITAF
+1169 
-1179 AKEADMSD
+1179 EAR
-1187 ITKASLAAYVIE
+1187 LAAQKYATANGCIDLANATWE
-1199 KIHAASITITTS
+1199 EISALIAEGNASQETQQYLANLALSKI
-1211 ADINNLTALCSQLG
+1211 DINNIKLDTKADVDNIIAIANAAGASAAQIAALK
-1225 VAGTALA
+1225 TALA
-1232 QFARLKAIAMDT
+1232 SLSNAKIDKWANSGGGMNSLNLLNPGKLNTPSSGNSKIDQFAKQQQAQKTKDAVQDATDT
-1244 SGKYTDGYKEYA
+1244 LAKTLDDIKNGAYNLDASNFYA
-1256 TTAADQ
+1256 
-1262 ILQNAV
+1262 N
-1268 NAAQTKYTP
+1268 YS
-1277 QFGGGSATSKA
+1277 GGSATSKA
-1288 MDDAAKSAKKASDTA
+1288 VNDAAKAAKDAA
-1303 KETAQTLDWI
+1303 KDVKEAVAETFDFI
-1313 ETKLKLASKET
+1313 ENGINR
-1324 EKLSKS
+1324 
-1330 FDKAFGMNQTRERY
+1330 FDKAFSKLEDKVDKTSSSFTSRLN
-1344 HAYISQIESEIHD
+1344 AYKEALNAATFGIELLTDDYNKYMQKANEVGLNEDIASAVRGGASNIWDYSDDTVKQQIKDYQSWYD
-1357 NTTAAQ
+1357 KAQ
-1363 VYQEKL
+1363 DCLDKIDELKDKQLELTQASIELLITQYEKL
-1369 NQIGLSYEWIAK
+1369 STKVENANDRMEKWI
-1381 IQSGAFSIDSIT
+1381 
-1393 DENLKTQISE
+1393 
-1403 YQTYS
+1403 
-1408 DKLNSCYDTIES
+1408 
-1420 LEEERLQASVN
+1420 
-1431 YAEKLIDS
+1431 
-1439 HEKEIDSI
+1439 
-1447 NKLIDRRK
+1447 
-1455 ALVSLK
+1455 SLK
-1461 EAFGLSA
+1461 ESWGFSA
-1468 SKSDLK
+1468 NTKNYDSMNKNIQKQIDFIIKQDEQLKLLQKTVTKGSEAWYEYNERIDSNKASLIDLK
-1474 YQQDQYEQEI
+1474 QQMQ
-1484 DALERQNKEIYDLM
+1484 
-1498 WTTTYGDEAWQKYN
+1498 
-1512 DQMIENTSSIQDLTQ
+1512 
-1527 SLADLA
+1527 
-1533 SEMANLP
+1533 
-1540 IDKYEKALDKIS
+1540 
-1552 AKNDLLDA
+1552 
-1560 KLENATSDKVKSKI
+1560 ENAT
-1574 IGSQLK
+1574 
-1580 LTRKKDNSA
+1580 
-1589 QSAAK
+1589 AAAE
-1594 TTQSNLNQSVKD
+1594 L
-1606 LKTAT
+1606 
-1611 KKDNNIPV
+1611 
-1619 YNVDASGP
+1619 
-1627 NVKAR
+1627 
-1632 TAVNDYYKKV
+1632 
-1642 QNYTKAKKQIPASL
+1642 AK
-1656 ISKISGDGYSTL
+1656 
-1668 SKACANYNAA
+1668 
-1678 LVANDTAQATAALS
+1678 ATA
-1692 RETIRQELA
+1692 
-1701 DLAEQRASLAKT
+1701 DKKT
-1713 TADFKVE
+1713 E
-1720 KYDSKDELYDA
+1720 KYDSQDELYDA
-1731 KLDNATSTSSK
+1731 KIDNATSAKTK
-1742 NKLIDRKIS
+1742 NKLINKKIS
-1751 NINNRQSAYNTAV
+1751 NITKRQNIYNSVVT
-1764 KTDNKNIKSAQK
+1764 TDNKNLKSAK
-1776 NISKIKSTKKNKKIL
+1776 KTIGKFKSTKENKKVL
-1791 ASIKKAAKAGKRI
+1791 ASIKKAAKADKRI
-1804 SQSLLNKAAKL
+1804 SQSLLDKASKL
-1815 NDGGKLYDA
+1815 NDNGKLYNA
-1824 CIQYNAYL
+1824 CVQYNAYW
-1832 DAKEADKVTADLY
+1832 DAKQSDKATADLY
-1845 KETAKQDKATLAKE
+1845 KETAKQDKADLAKE
-1859 KFDNIASKYDNKI
+1859 KFDNISSDYDNKI
-1872 SSNEQKKTEINNRIS
+1872 SSNEQKKTALNNKIS
-1887 LVEEFGGQANVSDYK
+1887 LAQEQGKQISAAYYK
-1902 SLISA
+1902 SLISS
-1907 ENGEYKKLIKER
+1907 EKGEKNKLIKER
-1919 EELRRNLEESV
+1919 KDLQKSLNDAV
-1930 VNGSIKKGSDEWY
+1930 IKGSIKKGSDEWHE
-1943 DMVAKINDVTNA
+1943 MVSAINEVTNA
-1955 IDESIRSIKQYQNAL
+1955 IDESTQSIVEYQNAL
-1970 RQLKWDTF
+1970 RQLKWDAF
-1978 DKSLETVKR
+1978 DKSMETVKR
-1987 VNSEADYYI
+1987 INSENDYYI
-1996 DLLSH
+1996 DLMSH
-2001 KDMTNKDTGN
+2001 KDMTDKDTGN
-2011 FTEYG
+2011 FTKYG
-2016 IATIG
+2016 TATIG

-2028 NYIAQAEAYQSEYD
+2028 NYLAQADEYQREYN
-2042 KIMKQIEKGEL
+2042 KIMRQIEKGEL
-2053 SASDENVIQ
+2053 SLSDENVIQ

-2071 REAKKSAEDELE
+2071 RDAKKSAEDELQ
-2083 SINDLVKQGYEAQ
+2083 SIQDLVKQGYEAQ
-2096 TDALSKLIEKYKKL
+2096 TDALSELIDKYKKL
-2110 KDSELDAYKYQKEI
+2110 KDSELEAYKYQKEI
-2124 AEKTKQIASL
+2124 AEKTKTIASL
-2134 QKQLIPYSNNDTEES
+2134 QKQLTAYNGNDSEES

-2156 KVELENAKSDLKDTQ
+2156 KVQLEEAKSDLKDTQ

-2185 LMTDYQKFIDEKLND
+2185 LMNDYQEFIDEKLND

-2380 QLDKDLASIN
+2380 QLDKDLVSLK

-2396 EHIDKRQLAW
+2396 KHIDKRQLAW
-2406 TQENKRE
+2406 TQEDKRE
-2413 LIYRAADGALLTEL
+2413 MIYRASDGAVLTKL

-2440 NLWELAKT
+2440 NLWKMAQM
-2448 NPSLLYSSTNFVPK
+2448 NPAQMGITSQFTK
-2462 LPDIAKSACTS
+2462 LPDMSRNVSNSGNT
-2473 TIVEVGDIVMN
+2473 TIQIGDIKMEG
-2484 SVNDPET
+2484 VNDVET

-2497 EEILKNGKTTQCI
+2497 EEILRNGKTTQCI

-2520 KNGVGNAR
+2520 KNGIGNAR